1 MAFTSGSPSAG
12 QLEIG
17 VALVLQDRF
26 SNQAREASSVIRG
39 LHRDAKNAVQA
50 NLTAV
55 QSYANIASGVASSI
69 VSTLTTTIE
78 TGADFIDMMTSVGAI
93 SGATEN
99 QMSGLSETAQT
110 LGLRTMFMSRDIAS
124 GMKYLAMAGND
135 ANQIQQMISGAAMM
149 ANATGMELGGKGGTA
164 DLLTNIMRTF
174 KLEGQNAANVVGDQL
189 TKAAMSSNVSMADLA
204 ESIKYSAASMVTLRQ
219 QLPQVAAMIGTLG
232 NAGIQ
237 GSMAGT
243 SIRNMADYLTQSL
256 TNPNFK
262 GAKAL
267 ARLGLSKQDFV
278 DANGDLQDFAIILGK
293 IEEATQGLSTIDQN
307 AVFKSIF
314 GVRGMR
320 AAVAIMRDTEGYF
333 DLLNKI
339 QNNSARFAEEVVGKR
354 METLAGKID
363 IIQSAAENLM
373 TTFSEA
379 LGKNPIIMGFLD
391 MLGWA
396 ISQLRDLMATPFG
409 PWIAGFAAI
418 AAVGLKIGSI
428 WMGLRARWLLLNG
441 DSQVSFKTM
450 IRLMMGGW
458 SQATMSAQG
467 YLNMERAIIAQR
479 KAGIG
484 ASATIIAGM
493 AGLPGYFYNG
503 NIPAKMGANGRYY
516 AQTGRG
522 ASGWTPVP
530 AAMVTT
536 TNAGQMTRGLM
547 GTAAGAAA
555 GAASR
560 GALASVGR
568 GILGFGSRLL
578 GLFGGPLG
586 TAAGAAAG
594 AASRGALASVGRGI
608 LGFGSRLLGLF
619 GGPLGLAI
627 TGISIFGPMIYSA
640 IKGNKSAQD
649 ENTRAT
655 NDLASAIKA
664 SREGYKQKDNLQML
678 TIQEIR
684 WLVQMLGVYTDK
696 LNNRENRGTHLTINM
711 DGKKF
716 LEEYL
721 GERDS
726 EINVAA
732 GVN

>member
-17 VALVLQDRF
+17 IALVLQDRF

-55 QSYANIASGVASSI
+55 QSYANMASGVANSI
-69 VSTLTTTIE
+69 VSTLTTAIE
-78 TGADFIDMMTSVGAI
+78 TGADFIDVMTTVGAI

-110 LGLRTMFMSRDIAS
+110 LGLRTMFTSMDISS

-135 ANQIQQMISGAAMM
+135 ANQIQEMISGAAMM
-149 ANATGMELGGKGGTA
+149 ANATGMELGGKGGAA

-174 KLEGQNAANVVGDQL
+174 KLEGQQAADIVGDQL
-189 TKAAMSSNVSMADLA
+189 TKAALSSNVLMTDLA
-204 ESIKYSAASMVTLRQ
+204 ESIKYSAASMVTLNQ
-219 QLPQVAAMIGTLG
+219 QLPQVAAMIGVLG

-243 SIRNMADYLTQSL
+243 SIRNMADYLTQSI

-267 ARLGLSKQDFV
+267 AKLGLGKQDFV
-278 DANGDLQDFAIILGK
+278 DANGDLQDFAVILEK
-293 IEEATQGLSTIDQN
+293 IGTAAQGLSTVDQN

-339 QNNSARFAEEVVGKR
+339 QNNSAGFAEEVVRKR
-354 METLAGKID
+354 METFAGKID
-363 IIQSAAENLM
+363 IVQSAIVNLM

-379 LGKNPIIMGFLD
+379 LDKNPIIMGFLD
-391 MLGWA
+391 MVGGA

-409 PWIAGFAAI
+409 PWIAGFVAI

-441 DSQVSFKTM
+441 DSQVSFRTM
-450 IRLMMGGW
+450 IRLMIGGW
-458 SQATMSAQG
+458 NQATISAQG
-467 YLNMERAIIAQR
+467 YLNMERAIRAQR
-479 KAGIG
+479 EAGIK
-484 ASATIIAGM
+484 ASAATVAAIGGM
-493 AGLPGYFYNG
+493 PAYYYNG
-503 NIPAKMGANGRYY
+503 NTPAKMGANGRYY
-516 AQTGRG
+516 ANTGRG

-536 TNAGQMTRGLM
+536 TNASKMTRSLM
-547 GTAAGAAA
+547 GGAGAAA

-568 GILGFGSRLL
+568 GLLGFGSRIL
-578 GLFGGPLG
+578 GLF
-586 TAAGAAAG
+586 
-594 AASRGALASVGRGI
+594 R
-608 LGFGSRLLGLF
+608 
-619 GGPLGLAI
+619 GPLGLAI
-627 TGISIFGPMIYSA
+627 IGISIFGPMIYSA

-664 SREGYKQKDNLQML
+664 RREGYKQKDNLQML
-678 TIQEIR
+678 TIQEMR
-684 WLVQMLGVYTDK
+684 WLVQTLGLYVER
-696 LNNRENRGTHLTINM
+696 LNQRDNKGTHLTINM

-721 GERDS
+721 GDRDA

>member
-17 VALVLQDRF
+17 IALVLQDRF

-55 QSYANIASGVASSI
+55 QSYANMASGVANSI

-78 TGADFIDMMTSVGAI
+78 TGADFIDMMTTVGAI

-135 ANQIQQMISGAAMM
+135 VNQIQEMISGAAMM
-149 ANATGMELGGKGGTA
+149 ANATGMELGGKGGAA

-174 KLEGQNAANVVGDQL
+174 KFEGQQAADIIGDQL
-189 TKAAMSSNVSMADLA
+189 TKAVMSSNVSMSDLA
-204 ESIKYSAASMVTLRQ
+204 ESIKYSAASMVTMKQ

-243 SIRNMADYLTQSL
+243 SIRNMADYLTQSI

-267 ARLGLSKQDFV
+267 AKLGLGKQDFV
-278 DANGDLQDFAIILGK
+278 DANGDLQDFAVILEK
-293 IEEATQGLSTIDQN
+293 IGTATQGLSTVDQN

-339 QNNSARFAEEVVGKR
+339 QNNSAGFAEWVVGKR
-354 METLAGKID
+354 MKTFAGKID
-363 IIQSAAENLM
+363 IVQSAAENLM
-373 TTFSEA
+373 TTFSNA

-391 MLGWA
+391 MVGWA

-441 DSQVSFKTM
+441 DSQVSFRTM
-450 IRLMMGGW
+450 VRLMIGGW
-458 SQATMSAQG
+458 NQATMSAQG
-467 YLNMERAIIAQR
+467 YLNMERAIMAQR
-479 KAGIG
+479 EAGIG
-484 ASATIIAGM
+484 ASAATVAAMGGM
-493 AGLPGYFYNG
+493 PAYYYNG
-503 NIPAKMGANGRYY
+503 NTPAKMGANGRYY
-516 AQTGRG
+516 ANTGRG

-536 TNAGQMTRGLM
+536 TDASKMTRSLM
-547 GTAAGAAA
+547 GGAGAAA
-555 GAASR
+555 GVASR

-568 GILGFGSRLL
+568 GLL
-578 GLFGGPLG
+578 GL
-586 TAAGAAAG
+586 
-594 AASRGALASVGRGI
+594 
-608 LGFGSRLLGLF
+608 GSIIKGLF

-627 TGISIFGPMIYSA
+627 MGISIFGPMIYSA

-678 TIQEIR
+678 TIQEMR
-684 WLVQMLGVYTDK
+684 WLVQTLGLYAER
-696 LNNRENRGTHLTINM
+696 LNQRDNKGTHLTINM

-721 GERDS
+721 GDRDA

>member
-1 MAFTSGSPSAG
+1 M
-12 QLEIG
+12 
-17 VALVLQDRF
+17 
-26 SNQAREASSVIRG
+26 
-39 LHRDAKNAVQA
+39 
-50 NLTAV
+50 
-55 QSYANIASGVASSI
+55 ASGVANSI
-69 VSTLTTTIE
+69 VSTLTTTIQ

-174 KLEGQNAANVVGDQL
+174 KLEGQQAANIVGDQL
-189 TKAAMSSNVSMADLA
+189 TKATMSSNVSMADLA
-204 ESIKYSAASMVTLRQ
+204 ESIKYSAASMVTLKQ

-267 ARLGLSKQDFV
+267 AKLGLGKQDFV
-278 DANGDLQDFAIILGK
+278 DANGDLQDFAVILEK
-293 IEEATQGLSTIDQN
+293 IGEATQGLSTIDQN

-339 QNNSARFAEEVVGKR
+339 QNNSAGFAEEVVGKR

-363 IIQSAAENLM
+363 IVQSAAENLM

-391 MLGWA
+391 MVGWA

-418 AAVGLKIGSI
+418 AAVGLKVGSI

-484 ASATIIAGM
+484 ASAATVAGM

-530 AAMVTT
+530 AAMVTAT
-536 TNAGQMTRGLM
+536 DPGKMTRNLM
-547 GTAAGAAA
+547 NTTAAGAAA
-555 GAASR
+555 NAASR

-568 GILGFGSRLL
+568 GILGFGSKLL
-578 GLFGGPLG
+578 GF
-586 TAAGAAAG
+586 
-594 AASRGALASVGRGI
+594 
-608 LGFGSRLLGLF
+608 F

-627 TGISIFGPMIYSA
+627 TGISIVGPMIYNALKS
-640 IKGNKSAQD
+640 NKSSQD

-664 SREGYKQKDNLQML
+664 SREGYKQRDNLQMM
-678 TIQEIR
+678 TVQELR
-684 WLVQMLGVYTDK
+684 WLVQTLGLYTDK
-696 LNNRENRGTHLTINM
+696 ISKLESKPVHVVINN
-711 DGKKF
+711 DGKKAF
-716 LEEYL
+716 EEYI
-721 GERDS
+721 GDRDA
-726 EINVAA
+726 EMNVAA

>member
-1 MAFTSGSPSAG
+1 MAFTSGSPSEG

-17 VALVLQDRF
+17 IALVLQDKF

-39 LHRDAKNAVQA
+39 LHRDAKNAIQA

-55 QSYANIASGVASSI
+55 QSYANMASGVANSI

-78 TGADFIDMMTSVGAI
+78 TGADFIDMMTTVGAI

-99 QMSGLSETAQT
+99 QLSGLSETAQT

-135 ANQIQQMISGAAMM
+135 ANQIQEMISGAAMM
-149 ANATGMELGGKGGTA
+149 ANATGMELGGKGGAA

-174 KLEGQNAANVVGDQL
+174 KLEGQQAAGIVGDQL
-189 TKAAMSSNVSMADLA
+189 TKAALSSNVLMTDLA
-204 ESIKYSAASMVTLRQ
+204 EAIKYSAASMVTLKQ

-243 SIRNMADYLTQSL
+243 SIRNMADYLTQSI

-267 ARLGLSKQDFV
+267 AKLGLGKQDFV
-278 DANGDLQDFAIILGK
+278 DANGDLQDFAAILEK
-293 IEEATQGLSTIDQN
+293 IGTATQGLSTVDQN

-339 QNNSARFAEEVVGKR
+339 QNNSAGFAEEVVRKR
-354 METLAGKID
+354 MNTFAGKID
-363 IIQSAAENLM
+363 IVRSAVENLM
-373 TTFSEA
+373 TTFSKA
-379 LGKNPIIMGFLD
+379 LDKNPIIMGFLD
-391 MLGWA
+391 MVGWA

-409 PWIAGFAAI
+409 PWIAGFATI
-418 AAVGLKIGSI
+418 ASVGLKIGSI

-441 DSQVSFKTM
+441 DSQVSFRTM
-450 IRLMMGGW
+450 VRLMIGGW
-458 SQATMSAQG
+458 NQATISAQG
-467 YLNMERAIIAQR
+467 YLNMERAILAQR
-479 KAGIG
+479 EAGIR
-484 ASATIIAGM
+484 ASAATVAAIGGM
-493 AGLPGYFYNG
+493 PVYYYNG
-503 NIPAKMGANGRYY
+503 NTPAKMGANGRYY
-516 AQTGRG
+516 ANTGRG

-536 TNAGQMTRGLM
+536 TNASKMTRSLM
-547 GTAAGAAA
+547 GGAGAAA

-568 GILGFGSRLL
+568 GLLGFGSRIVGLL
-578 GLFGGPLG
+578 
-586 TAAGAAAG
+586 
-594 AASRGALASVGRGI
+594 S
-608 LGFGSRLLGLF
+608 
-619 GGPLGLAI
+619 GPLGLAI

-678 TIQEIR
+678 TIQEMR
-684 WLVQMLGVYTDK
+684 WLVQTLGLYAER
-696 LNNRENRGTHLTINM
+696 LNQRDNKGTHLTINM

-721 GERDS
+721 GDRDA

>member
-55 QSYANIASGVASSI
+55 QSYANMASGVANSI

-78 TGADFIDMMTSVGAI
+78 TGADFIDMMTTVGAI

-135 ANQIQQMISGAAMM
+135 ANQIQEMISGAAMM

-174 KLEGQNAANVVGDQL
+174 KLEGQQAADIVGDQL
-189 TKAAMSSNVSMADLA
+189 TKAAMSSNVLMTDLA
-204 ESIKYSAASMVTLRQ
+204 ESIKYSAASMVTLKQ

-243 SIRNMADYLTQSL
+243 SIRNMADYLTQSI

-267 ARLGLSKQDFV
+267 AKLGLGKQDFV
-278 DANGDLQDFAIILGK
+278 DANGDLQDFAVILEK
-293 IEEATQGLSTIDQN
+293 IGTATQGLSTVDQN
-307 AVFKSIF
+307 AVFRSIF

-333 DLLNKI
+333 DLLNEI
-339 QNNSARFAEEVVGKR
+339 QNNSAGFAEEVVRKR
-354 METLAGKID
+354 METFAGKID
-363 IIQSAAENLM
+363 IVQSVAENLM
-373 TTFSEA
+373 TTFSKA
-379 LGKNPIIMGFLD
+379 LDKNSIIMGFLD
-391 MLGWA
+391 MVGWA
-396 ISQLRDLMATPFG
+396 IYQLRNLMATPFG

-441 DSQVSFKTM
+441 DSQVSFRTM
-450 IRLMMGGW
+450 VRLMIGGW
-458 SQATMSAQG
+458 NKATISAQG
-467 YLNMERAIIAQR
+467 YLNMERAIMAQR
-479 KAGIG
+479 EAGIR
-484 ASATIIAGM
+484 ASAATVAAMGGM
-493 AGLPGYFYNG
+493 PAYYYNG
-503 NIPAKMGANGRYY
+503 NTSAKMGANGRYY
-516 AQTGRG
+516 ANTGRG

-536 TNAGQMTRGLM
+536 TNAGKMTRSLM
-547 GTAAGAAA
+547 GGAGAAA

-568 GILGFGSRLL
+568 GLLGFGSRIV
-578 GLFGGPLG
+578 GLFGGPLK
-586 TAAGAAAG
+586 
-594 AASRGALASVGRGI
+594 
-608 LGFGSRLLGLF
+608 
-619 GGPLGLAI
+619 LAI
-627 TGISIFGPMIYSA
+627 IGISIFGPMIYSA

-678 TIQEIR
+678 TIQEMR
-684 WLVQMLGVYTDK
+684 WLVQTLGLYAER
-696 LNNRENRGTHLTINM
+696 LNQRDNKGTHLTINM

-721 GERDS
+721 GDRDA

>member
-17 VALVLQDRF
+17 IALVLQDRF

-55 QSYANIASGVASSI
+55 QSYANMASGVANSI

-78 TGADFIDMMTSVGAI
+78 VGADFIDMMTTVGAI

-135 ANQIQQMISGAAMM
+135 ANQIQEMISGAAMM
-149 ANATGMELGGKGGTA
+149 ANATGMELGGKGGAA
-164 DLLTNIMRTF
+164 DLLTNIMRTL
-174 KLEGQNAANVVGDQL
+174 KLEGQQAADIIGDQL
-189 TKAAMSSNVSMADLA
+189 TKAVMSSNVSMSDLA
-204 ESIKYSAASMVTLRQ
+204 ESIKYSAASMVTLKQ
-219 QLPQVAAMIGTLG
+219 QLPQLAAMIGTLG

-243 SIRNMADYLTQSL
+243 SIRNMADYLTQSI

-267 ARLGLSKQDFV
+267 AKLGLGKQDFV
-278 DANGDLQDFAIILGK
+278 DANGDLQDFAVILEK
-293 IEEATQGLSTIDQN
+293 IGTATQGLSTVDQN

-339 QNNSARFAEEVVGKR
+339 QNNSAGFAEEVVRRR

-363 IIQSAAENLM
+363 IVQSAVENLM
-373 TTFSEA
+373 TTFSKA
-379 LGKNPIIMGFLD
+379 LDKNPIIMGFLD
-391 MLGWA
+391 MVGWA
-396 ISQLRDLMATPFG
+396 ISQLRDLMVTPFG

-441 DSQVSFKTM
+441 DSQVSFRTM
-450 IRLMMGGW
+450 VRLMIGGW
-458 SQATMSAQG
+458 NQATISAQG
-467 YLNMERAIIAQR
+467 YLNMERAIMAQR
-479 KAGIG
+479 EAGIR
-484 ASATIIAGM
+484 ASAATVATMGGM
-493 AGLPGYFYNG
+493 PAYYYNG
-503 NIPAKMGANGRYY
+503 NIPAKMGDNGRYY
-516 AQTGRG
+516 ANTGRG

-536 TNAGQMTRGLM
+536 TNASKMTRSLM
-547 GTAAGAAA
+547 GGAGAAA

-560 GALASVGR
+560 GALASIGR
-568 GILGFGSRLL
+568 GLL
-578 GLFGGPLG
+578 GL
-586 TAAGAAAG
+586 
-594 AASRGALASVGRGI
+594 
-608 LGFGSRLLGLF
+608 GSRIKGLF

-678 TIQEIR
+678 TIQEMR
-684 WLVQMLGVYTDK
+684 WLVQTLGLYAER
-696 LNNRENRGTHLTINM
+696 LNQRDNKGTHLTINM

-721 GERDS
+721 GDRDA

>member
-1 MAFTSGSPSAG
+1 MM
-12 QLEIG
+12 
-17 VALVLQDRF
+17 
-26 SNQAREASSVIRG
+26 
-39 LHRDAKNAVQA
+39 
-50 NLTAV
+50 
-55 QSYANIASGVASSI
+55 
-69 VSTLTTTIE
+69 TTI
-78 TGADFIDMMTSVGAI
+78 GAI

-135 ANQIQQMISGAAMM
+135 ANQIQEMISGAAMI

-189 TKAAMSSNVSMADLA
+189 TKAAMSSNVSMVDLA

-339 QNNSARFAEEVVGKR
+339 QNNSAGFAEEVVGKR
-354 METLAGKID
+354 METIAGKID

-391 MLGWA
+391 MLGLA

-428 WMGLRARWLLLNG
+428 WMKLRARWLLLNG
-441 DSQVSFKTM
+441 DSQVSFRTM
-450 IRLMMGGW
+450 VRLMIGGW
-458 SQATMSAQG
+458 NQATISAQG
-467 YLNMERAIIAQR
+467 YLNMERAIMAQR
-479 KAGIG
+479 EAGIK
-484 ASATIIAGM
+484 ASAATVAAMGGM
-493 AGLPGYFYNG
+493 PAYYYNG
-503 NIPAKMGANGRYY
+503 NTPAKMGANGRYY
-516 AQTGRG
+516 ANTGRG

-536 TNAGQMTRGLM
+536 TNASKMTRSLM
-547 GTAAGAAA
+547 GGAGAAA

-568 GILGFGSRLL
+568 GLL
-578 GLFGGPLG
+578 GL
-586 TAAGAAAG
+586 
-594 AASRGALASVGRGI
+594 
-608 LGFGSRLLGLF
+608 GSRIVGLF
-619 GGPLGLAI
+619 MGPLGLAI

-678 TIQEIR
+678 TIQEMR
-684 WLVQMLGVYTDK
+684 WLVQTLGLYAER
-696 LNNRENRGTHLTINM
+696 LNQRDNKGTHLTINM

-721 GERDS
+721 GDRDA

>member
-55 QSYANIASGVASSI
+55 QAYANMASGVANSI

-78 TGADFIDMMTSVGAI
+78 TGADFIDMMTTVGAI

-124 GMKYLAMAGND
+124 GMRYLAMAGND
-135 ANQIQQMISGAAMM
+135 ANQIQEMISGAAMM
-149 ANATGMELGGKGGTA
+149 ANATGMELRDKGGTA

-174 KLEGQNAANVVGDQL
+174 KLEGQQAASIVGDQL
-189 TKAAMSSNVSMADLA
+189 TKAAMSSNVSMTDLA
-204 ESIKYSAASMVTLRQ
+204 ESIKYSAASMVTLKQ

-243 SIRNMADYLTQSL
+243 SIRNMADYLTQSI

-267 ARLGLSKQDFV
+267 AKLGLGKQDFV
-278 DANGDLQDFAIILGK
+278 DANGDLQDFAVILEK
-293 IEEATQGLSTIDQN
+293 IGTATQGLSTVDQN
-307 AVFKSIF
+307 AVLKSIF

-339 QNNSARFAEEVVGKR
+339 QNNSAGFAEEVVRKR

-363 IIQSAAENLM
+363 IVRSAAENLM

-391 MLGWA
+391 MVGWA

-428 WMGLRARWLLLNG
+428 WMGLRVRWLLLNG
-441 DSQVSFKTM
+441 DSQVSFRTM
-450 IRLMMGGW
+450 VRLMIGGW
-458 SQATMSAQG
+458 NQATISAQG
-467 YLNMERAIIAQR
+467 YLNMERAIMAQR
-479 KAGIG
+479 EAGIK
-484 ASATIIAGM
+484 ASAATVAAMGGM
-493 AGLPGYFYNG
+493 PAYYYNG
-503 NIPAKMGANGRYY
+503 NTPAKMGANGRYY
-516 AQTGRG
+516 ANTGRG
-522 ASGWTPVP
+522 AFGWTPVP

-536 TNAGQMTRGLM
+536 TNVSKMTRSLM
-547 GTAAGAAA
+547 GGAGAAA

-568 GILGFGSRLL
+568 GLLGFGSRI
-578 GLFGGPLG
+578 
-586 TAAGAAAG
+586 
-594 AASRGALASVGRGI
+594 V
-608 LGFGSRLLGLF
+608 GLF

-678 TIQEIR
+678 TIQEMR
-684 WLVQMLGVYTDK
+684 WLVQTLGLYAER
-696 LNNRENRGTHLTINM
+696 LNQRDNKGTHLTINM

-721 GERDS
+721 GDRDA

>member
-17 VALVLQDRF
+17 IALVLQDRF

-55 QSYANIASGVASSI
+55 QSYANMASGVANSI

-78 TGADFIDMMTSVGAI
+78 TGADFIDMMTTVGAI

-135 ANQIQQMISGAAMM
+135 ADQIQEMISGAAMM
-149 ANATGMELGGKGGTA
+149 ANATGMELGGKGGAA

-174 KLEGQNAANVVGDQL
+174 KLEGQQAAGIVGDQL
-189 TKAAMSSNVSMADLA
+189 TKAALSSNLSMTDLA
-204 ESIKYSAASMVTLRQ
+204 ESIKYSAASMVTLKQ

-243 SIRNMADYLTQSL
+243 SIRNMADYLTQSI

-267 ARLGLSKQDFV
+267 AKLGLGKQDFV
-278 DANGDLQDFAIILGK
+278 DANGDLQDFAVILEK
-293 IEEATQGLSTIDQN
+293 IGTAAQGLSTVDQN

-339 QNNSARFAEEVVGKR
+339 QNNSAGFAEEIVRKR
-354 METLAGKID
+354 METLAGKIE
-363 IIQSAAENLM
+363 IVQSAAENLM
-373 TTFSEA
+373 TTFSKA
-379 LGKNPIIMGFLD
+379 LDKNPIIMGFLD
-391 MLGWA
+391 MVGWA

-441 DSQVSFKTM
+441 DSQVSFRTM
-450 IRLMMGGW
+450 VRLMIGGW
-458 SQATMSAQG
+458 NQATLSAQS
-467 YLNMERAIIAQR
+467 YLNMERAILAQR
-479 KAGIG
+479 EAGIG
-484 ASATIIAGM
+484 ASAATVAAMGGM
-493 AGLPGYFYNG
+493 PAYYYNG
-503 NIPAKMGANGRYY
+503 NTPAKMGANGRYY
-516 AQTGRG
+516 ANTGRG

-536 TNAGQMTRGLM
+536 TDASKMTRSLM
-547 GTAAGAAA
+547 GGAGAAA

-568 GILGFGSRLL
+568 GLLGFGSRI
-578 GLFGGPLG
+578 
-586 TAAGAAAG
+586 
-594 AASRGALASVGRGI
+594 V
-608 LGFGSRLLGLF
+608 GLF

-678 TIQEIR
+678 TIQEMR
-684 WLVQMLGVYTDK
+684 WLVQTLGLYAER
-696 LNNRENRGTHLTINM
+696 LNQRDNKGTHLTINM

-721 GERDS
+721 GDRDA

>member
-39 LHRDAKNAVQA
+39 LHRDAKNAIQA

-55 QSYANIASGVASSI
+55 QSYANMASGLANSI

-78 TGADFIDMMTSVGAI
+78 TGADFIDMMTTVGSI

-110 LGLRTMFMSRDIAS
+110 LGLRTMFTSMDIAS

-135 ANQIQQMISGAAMM
+135 ANQIQEMISSAAMM
-149 ANATGMELGGKGGTA
+149 ANATGLALGGKGGTA
-164 DLLTNIMRTF
+164 DLLTNVMRLF
-174 KLEGQNAANVVGDQL
+174 KLEGQQAASIVGDQL
-189 TKAAMSSNVSMADLA
+189 TKATMSSNISMTDLA
-204 ESIKYSAASMVTLRQ
+204 ESIKYSAASMVILKQ

-243 SIRNMADYLTQSL
+243 SIRNMADYLTQSI

-267 ARLGLSKQDFV
+267 AKLGLGKQDFV
-278 DANGDLQDFAIILGK
+278 DANGDLQDFAVILEK
-293 IEEATQGLSTIDQN
+293 IGTATQGLSTVDQN

-339 QNNSARFAEEVVGKR
+339 QNNSAGFAEAVVGKR
-354 METLAGKID
+354 MNTFAGKID
-363 IIQSAAENLM
+363 IVRSAAQNLM

-379 LGKNPIIMGFLD
+379 LDKNSIIMGFLD
-391 MLGWA
+391 MVGWA

-441 DSQVSFKTM
+441 DSQVSFRTM
-450 IRLMMGGW
+450 VRLMIGGW
-458 SQATMSAQG
+458 NQATISAQG
-467 YLNMERAIIAQR
+467 YLNMERAILAQR
-479 KAGIG
+479 EAGIG
-484 ASATIIAGM
+484 ASAATVAAIGGM
-493 AGLPGYFYNG
+493 PVYYYNG
-503 NIPAKMGANGRYY
+503 NTPAKMGANGRYY
-516 AQTGRG
+516 ANTGRG

-536 TNAGQMTRGLM
+536 TDASKMTRSLM
-547 GTAAGAAA
+547 GGAGAAA

-568 GILGFGSRLL
+568 GLL
-578 GLFGGPLG
+578 GL
-586 TAAGAAAG
+586 
-594 AASRGALASVGRGI
+594 
-608 LGFGSRLLGLF
+608 GSRIVGLLR
-619 GGPLGLAI
+619 GPLGLAI

-655 NDLASAIKA
+655 NDLASSIKA
-664 SREGYKQKDNLQML
+664 IREGYKQKDNLQML
-678 TIQEIR
+678 TIQEMR
-684 WLVQMLGVYTDK
+684 WLVQTLGLYAER
-696 LNNRENRGTHLTINM
+696 LNQRDNKGTHLTINM

-721 GERDS
+721 GDRDA

>member
-17 VALVLQDRF
+17 IALVLQDRF

-55 QSYANIASGVASSI
+55 QSYANMASGVANSI
-69 VSTLTTTIE
+69 VSTLTTTVE
-78 TGADFIDMMTSVGAI
+78 TGADFIDMMTTVGAI

-135 ANQIQQMISGAAMM
+135 ANQIQEMISGAAMM
-149 ANATGMELGGKGGTA
+149 ANATGMELGGKGGAA

-174 KLEGQNAANVVGDQL
+174 NLEGQQAVNIVGDQL
-189 TKAAMSSNVSMADLA
+189 TKAALSSNVSMDDLA
-204 ESIKYSAASMVTLRQ
+204 ESIKYSAASMVTLKQ

-243 SIRNMADYLTQSL
+243 SIRNMADYLTQSI

-267 ARLGLSKQDFV
+267 AKLGLGKQDFV
-278 DANGDLQDFAIILGK
+278 DANGDLQDFAVILEK
-293 IEEATQGLSTIDQN
+293 IGTATQDLSTVDQN

-333 DLLNKI
+333 DLLNQI
-339 QNNSARFAEEVVGKR
+339 QNNSAGFAEEVVRRR
-354 METLAGKID
+354 METFAGKMEIV
-363 IIQSAAENLM
+363 QSAAENLM
-373 TTFSEA
+373 TTFSKA
-379 LGKNPIIMGFLD
+379 LDENPIIMGFLD
-391 MLGWA
+391 MVGWA

-418 AAVGLKIGSI
+418 ASVGLKIGSI

-441 DSQVSFKTM
+441 DSQVSFRTM
-450 IRLMMGGW
+450 VRLMIGGW
-458 SQATMSAQG
+458 NQATISAQG
-467 YLNMERAIIAQR
+467 YLNMERAIMAQR
-479 KAGIG
+479 EAGIR
-484 ASATIIAGM
+484 ASAATVAAMGGM
-493 AGLPGYFYNG
+493 PVYYYNG
-503 NIPAKMGANGRYY
+503 NTPAKMGANGRYY
-516 AQTGRG
+516 ANTGRG

-536 TNAGQMTRGLM
+536 TNASKMTRSLM
-547 GTAAGAAA
+547 GGAGAAA

-568 GILGFGSRLL
+568 GLLGFGSRIVGLL
-578 GLFGGPLG
+578 
-586 TAAGAAAG
+586 
-594 AASRGALASVGRGI
+594 V
-608 LGFGSRLLGLF
+608 
-619 GGPLGLAI
+619 GPLGLAI

-664 SREGYKQKDNLQML
+664 SQEGYKQKDNLQML
-678 TIQEIR
+678 TIQEMR
-684 WLVQMLGVYTDK
+684 WLVQTLGLYAER
-696 LNNRENRGTHLTINM
+696 LNQRDNKGTHLTINM

-721 GERDS
+721 GDRDA

>member
-17 VALVLQDRF
+17 IALVLQDRF

-39 LHRDAKNAVQA
+39 LHRDAKNAIQA

-55 QSYANIASGVASSI
+55 QSYANMASGVANSI

-78 TGADFIDMMTSVGAI
+78 TGADFIDMMTTVGAI

-135 ANQIQQMISGAAMM
+135 ANQIQEMISGAAMM
-149 ANATGMELGGKGGTA
+149 ANATGMELGGKGGAA

-174 KLEGQNAANVVGDQL
+174 KLEGQQAADIVGDQL
-189 TKAAMSSNVSMADLA
+189 TKAALSSNVLMTDLA
-204 ESIKYSAASMVTLRQ
+204 EAIKYSAASMVTLKQ
-219 QLPQVAAMIGTLG
+219 QLPQVAAMIGVLG

-243 SIRNMADYLTQSL
+243 SIRNMADYLTQSI

-267 ARLGLSKQDFV
+267 AKLGLGKQDFV
-278 DANGDLQDFAIILGK
+278 DANGDLQDFAVMLEK
-293 IEEATQGLSTIDQN
+293 IGTATQGLSTVDQN

-339 QNNSARFAEEVVGKR
+339 QNNSAGFAEEVVR
-354 METLAGKID
+354 RRRETFAGKIEMV
-363 IIQSAAENLM
+363 QSAIENLM
-373 TTFSEA
+373 TTFTEA
-379 LGKNPIIMGFLD
+379 LDKNPIIMGFLD
-391 MLGWA
+391 MVGGA

-409 PWIAGFAAI
+409 PWIAGFVTI

-441 DSQVSFKTM
+441 DSQVSFRTM
-450 IRLMMGGW
+450 IRLMIGGW
-458 SQATMSAQG
+458 NQATISAQG
-467 YLNMERAIIAQR
+467 YLNMEKAIRAQR
-479 KAGIG
+479 EAGIR
-484 ASATIIAGM
+484 ASAATVAAMGGM
-493 AGLPGYFYNG
+493 PAYYYNG

-516 AQTGRG
+516 ANTGRG

-536 TNAGQMTRGLM
+536 TDASKMTRSLM
-547 GTAAGAAA
+547 GGAGAAA

-568 GILGFGSRLL
+568 GLLRFGSR
-578 GLFGGPLG
+578 
-586 TAAGAAAG
+586 
-594 AASRGALASVGRGI
+594 I
-608 LGFGSRLLGLF
+608 LGLF

-627 TGISIFGPMIYSA
+627 TGISILGPMIYNA
-640 IKGNKSAQD
+640 IKGNKSAQE

-655 NDLASAIKA
+655 NDLALAIKA
-664 SREGYKQKDNLQML
+664 REGYKQKDNLQML
-678 TIQEIR
+678 TIQEMR
-684 WLVQMLGVYTDK
+684 WLVQTLGLYAER
-696 LNNRENRGTHLTINM
+696 LNQRDNKGTHLTINM

-721 GERDS
+721 GDRDA

>member
-17 VALVLQDRF
+17 IALVLQDRF

-55 QSYANIASGVASSI
+55 QSYANMASGVANSI

-78 TGADFIDMMTSVGAI
+78 TGADFIDMMTTVGAI

-99 QMSGLSETAQT
+99 QISGLSETAQT

-135 ANQIQQMISGAAMM
+135 ANQIQEMISGAAMM
-149 ANATGMELGGKGGTA
+149 ANATGMELGGKGGAA

-174 KLEGQNAANVVGDQL
+174 KLEGQQAADIIGDQL
-189 TKAAMSSNVSMADLA
+189 TKAVMSSNVSMLDLA
-204 ESIKYSAASMVTLRQ
+204 ESIKYSAASMVTLKQ

-243 SIRNMADYLTQSL
+243 SIRNMADYLTQSI

-267 ARLGLSKQDFV
+267 AKLGLGKQDFV
-278 DANGDLQDFAIILGK
+278 DANGDLQDFAVILEK
-293 IEEATQGLSTIDQN
+293 IDTATQGLSTVDQN
-307 AVFKSIF
+307 AVFRSIF

-339 QNNSARFAEEVVGKR
+339 QNNSAGFTEGVVGKR
-354 METLAGKID
+354 MKTLAGKID
-363 IIQSAAENLM
+363 IVRSAAENLM
-373 TTFSEA
+373 TTFSKA
-379 LGKNPIIMGFLD
+379 LDKNPIIMGFLD
-391 MLGWA
+391 MVSWA
-396 ISQLRDLMATPFG
+396 ISQLRDLMTTPFG

-441 DSQVSFKTM
+441 DSQVSFRTM
-450 IRLMMGGW
+450 VRLMIGGW
-458 SQATMSAQG
+458 NQATMSAQG
-467 YLNMERAIIAQR
+467 YLNMERAIMAQR
-479 KAGIG
+479 EAGIG
-484 ASATIIAGM
+484 ASAATVAAMGGM
-493 AGLPGYFYNG
+493 PAYYYNG
-503 NIPAKMGANGRYY
+503 NTPAKMGANGRYY
-516 AQTGRG
+516 ANTGRG

-536 TNAGQMTRGLM
+536 TNASRMTRSLM
-547 GTAAGAAA
+547 GGAGAAA

-568 GILGFGSRLL
+568 GLLVLGSR
-578 GLFGGPLG
+578 
-586 TAAGAAAG
+586 
-594 AASRGALASVGRGI
+594 I
-608 LGFGSRLLGLF
+608 KGLF

-627 TGISIFGPMIYSA
+627 IGISIFGPMIYSA

-678 TIQEIR
+678 TIQEMR
-684 WLVQMLGVYTDK
+684 WLVQTLGLYAER
-696 LNNRENRGTHLTINM
+696 LNQRDNKGTHLTINM

-721 GERDS
+721 GDRDA

>member
-17 VALVLQDRF
+17 IALVLQDRF

-55 QSYANIASGVASSI
+55 QSYANMASGVANSI

-78 TGADFIDMMTSVGAI
+78 TGADFIDMMTTVGVI

-110 LGLRTMFMSRDIAS
+110 LGLRTMFMSRDIAL

-135 ANQIQQMISGAAMM
+135 ANQIQEMISGAAMM
-149 ANATGMELGGKGGTA
+149 ANATGMELGGKGGAA

-174 KLEGQNAANVVGDQL
+174 KLEGQQAADIIGDQL
-189 TKAAMSSNVSMADLA
+189 TKAVMSSNVSMSDLA
-204 ESIKYSAASMVTLRQ
+204 ESIKYSAASMVTLKQ

-243 SIRNMADYLTQSL
+243 SIRNMADYLTQSI

-267 ARLGLSKQDFV
+267 AKLGLGKQDFV
-278 DANGDLQDFAIILGK
+278 DANGDLQDFAVILEK
-293 IEEATQGLSTIDQN
+293 IGTATQGLSTVDQN

-339 QNNSARFAEEVVGKR
+339 QNNSAGFAEEVVRKR
-354 METLAGKID
+354 METLAGKIE
-363 IIQSAAENLM
+363 IVQSAAENLM
-373 TTFSEA
+373 TTFSKA

-391 MLGWA
+391 MVGWA

-409 PWIAGFAAI
+409 PWIAGFTAI

-441 DSQVSFKTM
+441 DSQVSFRTM
-450 IRLMMGGW
+450 VRLMIGGW
-458 SQATMSAQG
+458 NQATISAQG

-479 KAGIG
+479 EAGIR
-484 ASATIIAGM
+484 ASAATVAAMGGM
-493 AGLPGYFYNG
+493 PAYYYNG
-503 NIPAKMGANGRYY
+503 NTPAKMGANGRYY
-516 AQTGRG
+516 ANTGRG

-536 TNAGQMTRGLM
+536 TDASKMTRSLM
-547 GTAAGAAA
+547 GGAGAAA

-568 GILGFGSRLL
+568 GLLRLGSR
-578 GLFGGPLG
+578 
-586 TAAGAAAG
+586 
-594 AASRGALASVGRGI
+594 I
-608 LGFGSRLLGLF
+608 KGLF

-664 SREGYKQKDNLQML
+664 SQEGYKQKDNLQML
-678 TIQEIR
+678 TIQEMR
-684 WLVQMLGVYTDK
+684 WLVQTLGLYAER
-696 LNNRENRGTHLTINM
+696 LNQRDNKGTHLTINM

-721 GERDS
+721 GDRDA

>member
-17 VALVLQDRF
+17 IALVLQDRF

-55 QSYANIASGVASSI
+55 QSYANMASGIANSI

-78 TGADFIDMMTSVGAI
+78 TGTDFIDMMTTVGAI

-135 ANQIQQMISGAAMM
+135 ANQIQEMISGAAMM

-164 DLLTNIMRTF
+164 DLLTNVMRTF
-174 KLEGQNAANVVGDQL
+174 NLEGSQAANIVGDQL
-189 TKAAMSSNVSMADLA
+189 TKAALSSNVSMLDLA
-204 ESIKYSAASMVTLRQ
+204 ESIKYSAASMVILKQ

-243 SIRNMADYLTQSL
+243 SIRNMADYLIQSI

-267 ARLGLSKQDFV
+267 AKLGLGKQDFV
-278 DANGDLQDFAIILGK
+278 DANGDLQDFAVILEK
-293 IEEATQGLSTIDQN
+293 IGTATQGLSTIDQN

-320 AAVAIMRDTEGYF
+320 AAVAIMRDTKGYF

-339 QNNSARFAEEVVGKR
+339 QNNSAGFAEVVVRKR
-354 METLAGKID
+354 LETFAGKIEMV
-363 IIQSAAENLM
+363 QSATENLM

-379 LGKNPIIMGFLD
+379 LDKNPIIMGFLD
-391 MLGWA
+391 MVGWA

-418 AAVGLKIGSI
+418 AAAGLKIGSI

-441 DSQVSFKTM
+441 DSQVSFRTM
-450 IRLMMGGW
+450 VRLMIGGW
-458 SQATMSAQG
+458 NQATISAQG
-467 YLNMERAIIAQR
+467 YLNMERAIMAQR
-479 KAGIG
+479 EAGIG
-484 ASATIIAGM
+484 ASAATVAAIGGM
-493 AGLPGYFYNG
+493 PAYYYNG
-503 NIPAKMGANGRYY
+503 NTPAKMGANGRYY
-516 AQTGRG
+516 ANTGKG

-536 TNAGQMTRGLM
+536 TNASKMTRSLM
-547 GTAAGAAA
+547 GGAGAAA

-568 GILGFGSRLL
+568 GLLGFGSRIVGLL
-578 GLFGGPLG
+578 
-586 TAAGAAAG
+586 
-594 AASRGALASVGRGI
+594 
-608 LGFGSRLLGLF
+608 

-664 SREGYKQKDNLQML
+664 GREGYKQKDNLQML
-678 TIQEIR
+678 TIQEMR
-684 WLVQMLGVYTDK
+684 WLVQTLGLYAER
-696 LNNRENRGTHLTINM
+696 LNQRGNNGTHLTINM

-721 GERDS
+721 GDRDA

>member
-17 VALVLQDRF
+17 IALVLQDRF

-39 LHRDAKNAVQA
+39 LHRDAKNAIQA

-55 QSYANIASGVASSI
+55 QSYANMASGIANSI

-78 TGADFIDMMTSVGAI
+78 TGADFIDMMTTVGAI

-135 ANQIQQMISGAAMM
+135 ANQIQEMISSAAMM

-174 KLEGQNAANVVGDQL
+174 NLEGSQAANIVGDQL
-189 TKAAMSSNVSMADLA
+189 TKAAMSSNVSMLDLA
-204 ESIKYSAASMVTLRQ
+204 ESIKYSAASMVTLKQ

-243 SIRNMADYLTQSL
+243 SIRNMADYLTQSI

-267 ARLGLSKQDFV
+267 AKLGLGKQDFV
-278 DANGDLQDFAIILGK
+278 DANGDLQDFAVILEK
-293 IEEATQGLSTIDQN
+293 IGTATQGLSTVDQN

-339 QNNSARFAEEVVGKR
+339 QNNSAGFAEEVVRKR

-363 IIQSAAENLM
+363 LVQSATENLM

-391 MLGWA
+391 MVGWA

-418 AAVGLKIGSI
+418 AAAGLKIGSI

-441 DSQVSFKTM
+441 DSQVSFRTM
-450 IRLMMGGW
+450 VRLMIGGW
-458 SQATMSAQG
+458 NQATISAQG
-467 YLNMERAIIAQR
+467 YLNMEKAILAQR
-479 KAGIG
+479 EAGIR
-484 ASATIIAGM
+484 ASAATVAAMGGM
-493 AGLPGYFYNG
+493 PAYYYNG
-503 NIPAKMGANGRYY
+503 NTPAKRGANGRYY
-516 AQTGRG
+516 ANTGRG

-536 TNAGQMTRGLM
+536 TNASKMTRSLM
-547 GTAAGAAA
+547 GGAGAAA

-560 GALASVGR
+560 GALASVGSGLLR
-568 GILGFGSRLL
+568 LGSR
-578 GLFGGPLG
+578 
-586 TAAGAAAG
+586 
-594 AASRGALASVGRGI
+594 I
-608 LGFGSRLLGLF
+608 IGLF

-664 SREGYKQKDNLQML
+664 SQEGYKQKDNLQML
-678 TIQEIR
+678 TIQEMR
-684 WLVQMLGVYTDK
+684 WLVQTLGLYAER
-696 LNNRENRGTHLTINM
+696 LNQRDNKGTHLTINM

-721 GERDS
+721 GDRDA

>member
-17 VALVLQDRF
+17 IALVLQDRF

-55 QSYANIASGVASSI
+55 QSYANMASGVANSI

-78 TGADFIDMMTSVGAI
+78 TGADFIDMMTTVGTI

-110 LGLRTMFMSRDIAS
+110 LGLRTMFMSMDIAS

-135 ANQIQQMISGAAMM
+135 ANQIQEMISGAAMM

-174 KLEGQNAANVVGDQL
+174 KLEGQQAAGIVGDQL
-189 TKAAMSSNVSMADLA
+189 TKAAMSSNVSMTDLA
-204 ESIKYSAASMVTLRQ
+204 ESIKYSAASMVTLKQ

-243 SIRNMADYLTQSL
+243 SIRNMADYLTQSI

-267 ARLGLSKQDFV
+267 AKLGLGKQDFV
-278 DANGDLQDFAIILGK
+278 DANGDLQDFAVILEK
-293 IEEATQGLSTIDQN
+293 IGTATQGLSTVDQN

-339 QNNSARFAEEVVGKR
+339 QNNSAGFAEEVVRKR

-363 IIQSAAENLM
+363 IVQSAAENLM
-373 TTFSEA
+373 TTFSKA

-391 MLGWA
+391 MVGWA

-441 DSQVSFKTM
+441 DSQVSFRTM
-450 IRLMMGGW
+450 VRLMIGGW
-458 SQATMSAQG
+458 NQATISAQG

-479 KAGIG
+479 EAGIR
-484 ASATIIAGM
+484 ASAATVAAMGGM
-493 AGLPGYFYNG
+493 PAYYYNG
-503 NIPAKMGANGRYY
+503 NTPAKMGANGRYY
-516 AQTGRG
+516 ANTGRG

-536 TNAGQMTRGLM
+536 TDASKMTRSLM
-547 GTAAGAAA
+547 GGAGAAA

-568 GILGFGSRLL
+568 GLLGFGSRI
-578 GLFGGPLG
+578 
-586 TAAGAAAG
+586 
-594 AASRGALASVGRGI
+594 V
-608 LGFGSRLLGLF
+608 GLF

-678 TIQEIR
+678 TIQEMR
-684 WLVQMLGVYTDK
+684 WLVQTLGLYAER
-696 LNNRENRGTHLTINM
+696 LNQRDNKSTHLTINM

-721 GERDS
+721 GDRDA

>member
-17 VALVLQDRF
+17 IALVLQDRF

-55 QSYANIASGVASSI
+55 QSYANMASGVANSI
-69 VSTLTTTIE
+69 MSTLTTTIE
-78 TGADFIDMMTSVGAI
+78 NGADFIDMMTTVGAI

-110 LGLRTMFMSRDIAS
+110 LGLRTMFTSMDIAS

-135 ANQIQQMISGAAMM
+135 ANQIQEMISGAAMM

-174 KLEGQNAANVVGDQL
+174 KLEGQQAAEIVGDQL
-189 TKAAMSSNVSMADLA
+189 TKAALSSNVSMIDLA
-204 ESIKYSAASMVTLRQ
+204 ESIKYSAASMVTLKQ

-243 SIRNMADYLTQSL
+243 SIRNMADYLTQSI

-267 ARLGLSKQDFV
+267 AKLGLGKQDFV
-278 DANGDLQDFAIILGK
+278 DANGDLQDFAVILEK
-293 IEEATQGLSTIDQN
+293 IGTATQGLSTVDQN
-307 AVFKSIF
+307 AIFKSIF

-339 QNNSARFAEEVVGKR
+339 QNNSAGFAEEVVRKR
-354 METLAGKID
+354 METFAGKID
-363 IIQSAAENLM
+363 IVQSAVKNLM

-379 LGKNPIIMGFLD
+379 LDKNPIIMGFLD
-391 MLGWA
+391 MVGWA

-441 DSQVSFKTM
+441 DSQVSFRTM
-450 IRLMMGGW
+450 VRLMIGGW
-458 SQATMSAQG
+458 NQATMSAQG
-467 YLNMERAIIAQR
+467 YLNMERAIMAQR
-479 KAGIG
+479 EAGIR
-484 ASATIIAGM
+484 ASAATVAAMGGM
-493 AGLPGYFYNG
+493 PVYYYNG

-516 AQTGRG
+516 ANTGRG

-536 TNAGQMTRGLM
+536 TDASKMTRSLM
-547 GTAAGAAA
+547 GGAGAAA

-568 GILGFGSRLL
+568 GLL
-578 GLFGGPLG
+578 GLGL
-586 TAAGAAAG
+586 
-594 AASRGALASVGRGI
+594 RLVGV
-608 LGFGSRLLGLF
+608 F
-619 GGPLGLAI
+619 GLAI

-664 SREGYKQKDNLQML
+664 SREAYKQKDNLQML
-678 TIQEIR
+678 TIQEMR
-684 WLVQMLGVYTDK
+684 WLVQTLGLYAER
-696 LNNRENRGTHLTINM
+696 LNQRDNKGTHLTINM

-721 GERDS
+721 GDRDA

>member
-17 VALVLQDRF
+17 IALVLQDRF

-50 NLTAV
+50 NLIAV
-55 QSYANIASGVASSI
+55 QSYANMASGVANSI

-78 TGADFIDMMTSVGAI
+78 TGADFIDMMTTVGAI

-99 QMSGLSETAQT
+99 QMSELSETAQT
-110 LGLRTMFMSRDIAS
+110 LGLRTMFKSRDIAS

-135 ANQIQQMISGAAMM
+135 ANQIQEMISGAAMM

-174 KLEGQNAANVVGDQL
+174 KLEGQQAADIVGDQL
-189 TKAAMSSNVSMADLA
+189 TKAALSSNLLMTDLA
-204 ESIKYSAASMVTLRQ
+204 ESIKYSAASMVTLKQ

-243 SIRNMADYLTQSL
+243 SIRNMADYLTQSI

-267 ARLGLSKQDFV
+267 AKLGLGKQDFV
-278 DANGDLQDFAIILGK
+278 DANGDLQDFAVILEK
-293 IEEATQGLSTIDQN
+293 IGTATQGLSTVDQN

-339 QNNSARFAEEVVGKR
+339 QNNSAGFAEEVVRRR
-354 METLAGKID
+354 METFAGKIEMVH
-363 IIQSAAENLM
+363 SAIENLM
-373 TTFSEA
+373 TTFSKA
-379 LGKNPIIMGFLD
+379 LDKNPIIMGFLD
-391 MLGWA
+391 MVGGA

-409 PWIAGFAAI
+409 PWIAGFVAI

-441 DSQVSFKTM
+441 DSQVSFRTM
-450 IRLMMGGW
+450 VRLMIGGW
-458 SQATMSAQG
+458 NQATISAQG
-467 YLNMERAIIAQR
+467 YLNMERAIMAQR
-479 KAGIG
+479 EAGIR
-484 ASATIIAGM
+484 ASAATVAAMGGM
-493 AGLPGYFYNG
+493 PVYYYNG
-503 NIPAKMGANGRYY
+503 NTPAKMGANGRYY
-516 AQTGRG
+516 ANTGRG

-536 TNAGQMTRGLM
+536 TDASKMTRSLM
-547 GTAAGAAA
+547 GGAGAAA

-568 GILGFGSRLL
+568 GLLRFGSRIVGLL
-578 GLFGGPLG
+578 
-586 TAAGAAAG
+586 
-594 AASRGALASVGRGI
+594 V
-608 LGFGSRLLGLF
+608 
-619 GGPLGLAI
+619 GPLGLAI

-649 ENTRAT
+649 ENTRVT

-664 SREGYKQKDNLQML
+664 SREGYKQKDNLQIL
-678 TIQEIR
+678 TIHEMR
-684 WLVQMLGVYTDK
+684 WLVQTLGIYVER
-696 LNNRENRGTHLTINM
+696 LNQRDNNGTHLTINM

-721 GERDS
+721 GDRDA
-726 EINVAA
+726 EIKVAA

>member
-17 VALVLQDRF
+17 IALVLQDRF

-55 QSYANIASGVASSI
+55 QAYTNMFGGIASNI
-69 VSTLTTTIE
+69 VSSLATTIT

-93 SGATEN
+93 SGATNE

-135 ANQIQQMISGAAMM
+135 ANQIQEMISGAAMM

-174 KLEGQNAANVVGDQL
+174 GLEGERAATLVGDQL
-189 TKAAMSSNVSMADLA
+189 TKAAMASNMSMTDLA

-219 QLPQVAAMIGTLG
+219 QLPQVAAMIGILG

-243 SIRNMADYLTQSL
+243 SIRNMADYLTQSI

-267 ARLGLSKQDFV
+267 ARLGLSKKDFV
-278 DANGDLQDFAIILGK
+278 DATGDLQDFGVILGK
-293 IEEATQGLSTIDQN
+293 INEATKNLSTVDQN
-307 AVFKSIF
+307 AVLKSIF

-333 DLLNKI
+333 DLLDKI
-339 QNNSARFAEEVVGKR
+339 QNQSAGFAEGVVAKR

-373 TTFSEA
+373 TTFAEA
-379 LGKNPIIMGFLD
+379 IQNNPIIMGFLD
-391 MLGWA
+391 MVGWA
-396 ISQLRDLMATPFG
+396 ISQVRDLVATPFG
-409 PWIAGFAAI
+409 PWIAGLASIGAGVLWITNKI
-418 AAVGLKIGSI
+418 AN
-428 WMGLRARWLLLNG
+428 WRARWLILNG
-441 DSQVSFKTM
+441 DTQVTFRSM
-450 IRLMMGGW
+450 VRLLIGGW
-458 SQATMSAQG
+458 SQATISAQA

-484 ASATIIAGM
+484 ASATMVAAE
-493 AGLPGYFYNG
+493 AGLPRYYYNG

-516 AQTGRG
+516 ANTGRG

-536 TNAGQMTRGLM
+536 TNAGRMTRTIM
-547 GTAAGAAA
+547 GTGAGAAA
-555 GAASR
+555 ANAASR
-560 GALASVGR
+560 GALVSVGR
-568 GILGFGSRLL
+568 GLLGFGSRI
-578 GLFGGPLG
+578 
-586 TAAGAAAG
+586 
-594 AASRGALASVGRGI
+594 V
-608 LGFGSRLLGLF
+608 GLF

-627 TGISIFGPMIYSA
+627 TGISIVGPMIYSA
-640 IKGNKSAQD
+640 IKSNQASNE

-655 NDLASAIKA
+655 NDLASAVRA
-664 SREGYKQKDNLQML
+664 SKEGYNLRKSNLQEL
-678 TIQEIR
+678 TVQEMR
-684 WLVQMLGVYTDK
+684 WLVQTLGLYTEK
-696 LNNRENRGTHLTINM
+696 LNQRENKGNTTIINI
-711 DGKKF
+711 DGKKVF
-716 LEEYL
+716 EEYL
-721 GERDS
+721 NERDS

>member
-39 LHRDAKNAVQA
+39 LHRDAKNAIQA

-55 QSYANIASGVASSI
+55 QSYANMASGVANSI
-69 VSTLTTTIE
+69 MSTLTTTIE
-78 TGADFIDMMTSVGAI
+78 SGADFIDMMTTVGAI

-110 LGLRTMFMSRDIAS
+110 LGLRTMFMSMDIAS

-135 ANQIQQMISGAAMM
+135 ANQIQEMISGAAMM

-174 KLEGQNAANVVGDQL
+174 KLEGQQAADIVGDQL
-189 TKAAMSSNVSMADLA
+189 TKAAMSSNVSMTDLA
-204 ESIKYSAASMVTLRQ
+204 ESIKYSAASMVTLKQ
-219 QLPQVAAMIGTLG
+219 QLPQVAAMIGVLG

-243 SIRNMADYLTQSL
+243 SIRNMADYLTQSI

-267 ARLGLSKQDFV
+267 AKLGLGKQDFV
-278 DANGDLQDFAIILGK
+278 DANGDLQDFAVILEK
-293 IEEATQGLSTIDQN
+293 IGTATQDLSTVDQN

-339 QNNSARFAEEVVGKR
+339 QNNSAGFAEEVVRKR
-354 METLAGKID
+354 METFAGKID
-363 IIQSAAENLM
+363 IAQSAIKNLM

-379 LGKNPIIMGFLD
+379 LDKNPIIMGFLD
-391 MLGWA
+391 MVGWA

-441 DSQVSFKTM
+441 DSQVSFRTM
-450 IRLMMGGW
+450 VRLMIGGW
-458 SQATMSAQG
+458 NQAAISAQG
-467 YLNMERAIIAQR
+467 YFNIERAILAQR
-479 KAGIG
+479 EAGIR
-484 ASATIIAGM
+484 ASAATVAAMGGM
-493 AGLPGYFYNG
+493 PAYYYKG
-503 NIPAKMGANGRYY
+503 NTPAKMGANGRYY
-516 AQTGRG
+516 ANTGRG

-536 TNAGQMTRGLM
+536 TDASKMTRSLM
-547 GTAAGAAA
+547 GGAGAASR

-560 GALASVGR
+560 GALASIGR
-568 GILGFGSRLL
+568 GLLRLGSR
-578 GLFGGPLG
+578 
-586 TAAGAAAG
+586 
-594 AASRGALASVGRGI
+594 I
-608 LGFGSRLLGLF
+608 L
-619 GGPLGLAI
+619 PLGLAI

-640 IKGNKSAQD
+640 IKDNKSAQD

-664 SREGYKQKDNLQML
+664 SREGYKQKENLQML
-678 TIQEIR
+678 TIQEMR
-684 WLVQMLGVYTDK
+684 WLVQTLGLYAER
-696 LNNRENRGTHLTINM
+696 LNQRDNKGTHLTINM

-721 GERDS
+721 GDRDA

>member
-39 LHRDAKNAVQA
+39 LHRDAKNAIQA

-55 QSYANIASGVASSI
+55 QSYANMASGVANSI

-78 TGADFIDMMTSVGAI
+78 TGADFIDMMTTVGAI
-93 SGATEN
+93 SGATKN
-99 QMSGLSETAQT
+99 QISGLSETAQT
-110 LGLRTMFMSRDIAS
+110 LGLRTMFMSMDIAS

-135 ANQIQQMISGAAMM
+135 VNQIQEMISGAAMM

-174 KLEGQNAANVVGDQL
+174 KLEGQQAADIVSDQL
-189 TKAAMSSNVSMADLA
+189 TKAAMSSNVSMTDLA
-204 ESIKYSAASMVTLRQ
+204 ESIKYSAASMVTLKQ
-219 QLPQVAAMIGTLG
+219 QLPQVAAMIGVLG

-243 SIRNMADYLTQSL
+243 SIRNMADYLTQSI

-267 ARLGLSKQDFV
+267 AKLGLGKQDFV
-278 DANGDLQDFAIILGK
+278 DANGDLQDFAVILEK
-293 IEEATQGLSTIDQN
+293 IGTATQGLSTVDQN

-339 QNNSARFAEEVVGKR
+339 QNNSAGFTEEVVGKR
-354 METLAGKID
+354 METIAGKID
-363 IIQSAAENLM
+363 IVQSAAENLM
-373 TTFSEA
+373 TTFSNA

-391 MLGWA
+391 MVGWA

-441 DSQVSFKTM
+441 DSQVSFRTM
-450 IRLMMGGW
+450 VRLMIGGW
-458 SQATMSAQG
+458 NQATISAQG
-467 YLNMERAIIAQR
+467 YLNMERAIMAQR
-479 KAGIG
+479 EAGIR
-484 ASATIIAGM
+484 ASAATVAAIGGM
-493 AGLPGYFYNG
+493 PVYYYNG
-503 NIPAKMGANGRYY
+503 NTPAKMGANGRYY
-516 AQTGRG
+516 ANTGRG

-536 TNAGQMTRGLM
+536 TDASKMTRSLM
-547 GTAAGAAA
+547 GGAGAAA

-568 GILGFGSRLL
+568 GLLGFGSRI
-578 GLFGGPLG
+578 
-586 TAAGAAAG
+586 
-594 AASRGALASVGRGI
+594 V
-608 LGFGSRLLGLF
+608 GLF

-678 TIQEIR
+678 TIQEMR
-684 WLVQMLGVYTDK
+684 WLVQTLGVYAER
-696 LNNRENRGTHLTINM
+696 LNQRDNKGTHLTINM

-721 GERDS
+721 GDRDA

>member
-55 QSYANIASGVASSI
+55 QSYANMASGVANSI

-78 TGADFIDMMTSVGAI
+78 TGADFIDMMTTVGAI

-110 LGLRTMFMSRDIAS
+110 LGLRTMFMSKDIAS

-135 ANQIQQMISGAAMM
+135 ANQIQEMISGAAMM
-149 ANATGMELGGKGGTA
+149 ANATSMELGGKGGTA
-164 DLLTNIMRTF
+164 DLLTNIMRIF
-174 KLEGQNAANVVGDQL
+174 KLEGPQAADIVGDQL
-189 TKAAMSSNVSMADLA
+189 TKAAMSSNVSMTDLA
-204 ESIKYSAASMVTLRQ
+204 ESIKYSAASMVTLKQ

-243 SIRNMADYLTQSL
+243 SIRNMADYLTQSI

-267 ARLGLSKQDFV
+267 AKLGLGKQDFV
-278 DANGDLQDFAIILGK
+278 DANGDLQDFAVILEK
-293 IEEATQGLSTIDQN
+293 IGTATQGLSTVDQN

-339 QNNSARFAEEVVGKR
+339 QNNSAGFAEEIVRKR
-354 METLAGKID
+354 METFAGKIELV
-363 IIQSAAENLM
+363 QSAAENLM
-373 TTFSEA
+373 TTFSKA
-379 LGKNPIIMGFLD
+379 LGENPIIMGFLD
-391 MLGWA
+391 MVGWA

-428 WMGLRARWLLLNG
+428 WMRLRARWLLLNG
-441 DSQVSFKTM
+441 DSQVSFRTM
-450 IRLMMGGW
+450 VRLMIGGW
-458 SQATMSAQG
+458 NQATISAQG
-467 YLNMERAIIAQR
+467 YLNMERAIMAQR
-479 KAGIG
+479 EAGIG
-484 ASATIIAGM
+484 ASAATVAAMGGM
-493 AGLPGYFYNG
+493 PAYYYNG
-503 NIPAKMGANGRYY
+503 NTPAKMGANGRYY
-516 AQTGRG
+516 ANTGRG

-536 TNAGQMTRGLM
+536 TDASKMTRSLM
-547 GTAAGAAA
+547 GGAGAAA

-568 GILGFGSRLL
+568 GLLGFGSRI
-578 GLFGGPLG
+578 
-586 TAAGAAAG
+586 
-594 AASRGALASVGRGI
+594 V
-608 LGFGSRLLGLF
+608 GLF

-664 SREGYKQKDNLQML
+664 SREGYKQKDNLQIL
-678 TIQEIR
+678 TIQEMR
-684 WLVQMLGVYTDK
+684 WLVQTLGLYAER
-696 LNNRENRGTHLTINM
+696 LNQRDNKGTHLTINM

-721 GERDS
+721 GDRDA

>member
-55 QSYANIASGVASSI
+55 QSYANMASGVANSI

-78 TGADFIDMMTSVGAI
+78 TGADFIDMMTTVGAI

-99 QMSGLSETAQT
+99 QMSGLSETAKT
-110 LGLRTMFMSRDIAS
+110 LGLRTMFMSMDIAS

-135 ANQIQQMISGAAMM
+135 ANQIQEMISGAAMM

-174 KLEGQNAANVVGDQL
+174 KLEGQQAADIVGDQL
-189 TKAAMSSNVSMADLA
+189 TKAALSSNVSMTDLA
-204 ESIKYSAASMVTLRQ
+204 ESIKYSAASMVTLKQ

-243 SIRNMADYLTQSL
+243 SIRNMADYLTQSI

-267 ARLGLSKQDFV
+267 AKLGLGKQDFV
-278 DANGDLQDFAIILGK
+278 DANGDLQDFAVILEK
-293 IEEATQGLSTIDQN
+293 IGTATQGLSTVDQN
-307 AVFKSIF
+307 AIFKSIF

-320 AAVAIMRDTEGYF
+320 AAVAIMRDTKGYF

-339 QNNSARFAEEVVGKR
+339 QNNSAGFAEEVVRKR

-363 IIQSAAENLM
+363 IVRSAAENLM

-391 MLGWA
+391 MVGWA

-441 DSQVSFKTM
+441 DSQVSFRTM
-450 IRLMMGGW
+450 VRLMIGGW
-458 SQATMSAQG
+458 NQATISAQG
-467 YLNMERAIIAQR
+467 
-479 KAGIG
+479 
-484 ASATIIAGM
+484 
-493 AGLPGYFYNG
+493 
-503 NIPAKMGANGRYY
+503 
-516 AQTGRG
+516 
-522 ASGWTPVP
+522 
-530 AAMVTT
+530 
-536 TNAGQMTRGLM
+536 
-547 GTAAGAAA
+547 
-555 GAASR
+555 
-560 GALASVGR
+560 
-568 GILGFGSRLL
+568 
-578 GLFGGPLG
+578 
-586 TAAGAAAG
+586 
-594 AASRGALASVGRGI
+594 
-608 LGFGSRLLGLF
+608 
-619 GGPLGLAI
+619 
-627 TGISIFGPMIYSA
+627 
-640 IKGNKSAQD
+640 
-649 ENTRAT
+649 
-655 NDLASAIKA
+655 
-664 SREGYKQKDNLQML
+664 
-678 TIQEIR
+678 
-684 WLVQMLGVYTDK
+684 
-696 LNNRENRGTHLTINM
+696 
-711 DGKKF
+711 
-716 LEEYL
+716 
-721 GERDS
+721 
-726 EINVAA
+726 
-732 GVN
+732 

>member
-17 VALVLQDRF
+17 IALVLQDRF

-55 QSYANIASGVASSI
+55 QSYANMASGVANSI

-78 TGADFIDMMTSVGAI
+78 TGADFIDMMTTVGAI

-110 LGLRTMFMSRDIAS
+110 LGLRTLFMSRDIAS

-135 ANQIQQMISGAAMM
+135 ANQIQEMISGAAMM
-149 ANATGMELGGKGGTA
+149 ANATGMELGGKGGAA

-174 KLEGQNAANVVGDQL
+174 KLEGQQAADIIGDQL
-189 TKAAMSSNVSMADLA
+189 TKAVLSSNVSMTDLA
-204 ESIKYSAASMVTLRQ
+204 ESIKYSAASMVTLKQ

-243 SIRNMADYLTQSL
+243 SIRNMADYLTQSI

-267 ARLGLSKQDFV
+267 AKLGLGKQDFV
-278 DANGDLQDFAIILGK
+278 DANGDLQDFAVILEK
-293 IEEATQGLSTIDQN
+293 IGTATQGLSTVDQN

-339 QNNSARFAEEVVGKR
+339 QNNSAGFAEWVVGKR
-354 METLAGKID
+354 MKTFAGKID
-363 IIQSAAENLM
+363 IVQSAAENLM

-379 LGKNPIIMGFLD
+379 LDKNPIIMGFLD
-391 MLGWA
+391 MVGWA

-441 DSQVSFKTM
+441 DSQVSFRTM
-450 IRLMMGGW
+450 VRLMIGGW
-458 SQATMSAQG
+458 NQATMSAQG
-467 YLNMERAIIAQR
+467 YLNMERAIMAQR
-479 KAGIG
+479 EAGIG
-484 ASATIIAGM
+484 ASAATVAAMGGM
-493 AGLPGYFYNG
+493 PAYYYNG
-503 NIPAKMGANGRYY
+503 NTPAKMGANGRYY
-516 AQTGRG
+516 ANTGRG

-536 TNAGQMTRGLM
+536 TDASKMTRSLM
-547 GTAAGAAA
+547 GGAGAAA
-555 GAASR
+555 GVASR

-568 GILGFGSRLL
+568 GLL
-578 GLFGGPLG
+578 GL
-586 TAAGAAAG
+586 
-594 AASRGALASVGRGI
+594 
-608 LGFGSRLLGLF
+608 GSRIKGLF

-678 TIQEIR
+678 TIQEMR
-684 WLVQMLGVYTDK
+684 WLVQTLGLYAER
-696 LNNRENRGTHLTINM
+696 LNQRDNKGTHLTINM

-721 GERDS
+721 GDRDA

>member
-55 QSYANIASGVASSI
+55 QSYANMASGVANSI

-78 TGADFIDMMTSVGAI
+78 TGADFIDMMTTVGAI

-135 ANQIQQMISGAAMM
+135 ANQIQEMISGAAMM
-149 ANATGMELGGKGGTA
+149 ANATGMVLGGKGGAA

-174 KLEGQNAANVVGDQL
+174 KLEGQQAADIIGDQL
-189 TKAAMSSNVSMADLA
+189 TKAALSSNVSMPDLA
-204 ESIKYSAASMVTLRQ
+204 ESIKYSAASMVTLKQ

-243 SIRNMADYLTQSL
+243 SIRNMADYLTQSI

-267 ARLGLSKQDFV
+267 AKLGLGKQDFV
-278 DANGDLQDFAIILGK
+278 DANGDLQDFAVILERIGT
-293 IEEATQGLSTIDQN
+293 ATQGLSTVDQN

-339 QNNSARFAEEVVGKR
+339 QNNSAGFAEEVVRKR
-354 METLAGKID
+354 METFAGKIE
-363 IIQSAAENLM
+363 IVQSAAENLM
-373 TTFSEA
+373 TTFSKA
-379 LGKNPIIMGFLD
+379 LDKNPIIMGFLD
-391 MLGWA
+391 MVGWA

-441 DSQVSFKTM
+441 DSQVSFRTM
-450 IRLMMGGW
+450 VRLMIGGW
-458 SQATMSAQG
+458 NQATISAQG
-467 YLNMERAIIAQR
+467 YLNMERAIMAQR
-479 KAGIG
+479 EAGIR
-484 ASATIIAGM
+484 ASAATVAAIGGM
-493 AGLPGYFYNG
+493 PVYYYNG
-503 NIPAKMGANGRYY
+503 NTPAKMGANGRYY
-516 AQTGRG
+516 ANTGRG

-536 TNAGQMTRGLM
+536 TDASKMTRSLM
-547 GTAAGAAA
+547 GGAGAAA

-568 GILGFGSRLL
+568 GLLGFGSRIV
-578 GLFGGPLG
+578 GLF
-586 TAAGAAAG
+586 
-594 AASRGALASVGRGI
+594 R
-608 LGFGSRLLGLF
+608 
-619 GGPLGLAI
+619 GPLGLAI

-664 SREGYKQKDNLQML
+664 SQEGYKQKDNLQML
-678 TIQEIR
+678 TIQEMR
-684 WLVQMLGVYTDK
+684 WLVQTLGLYAER
-696 LNNRENRGTHLTINM
+696 LNQRDNKGTHLTINM

-721 GERDS
+721 GDRDA

>member
-1 MAFTSGSPSAG
+1 
-12 QLEIG
+12 
-17 VALVLQDRF
+17 
-26 SNQAREASSVIRG
+26 
-39 LHRDAKNAVQA
+39 
-50 NLTAV
+50 
-55 QSYANIASGVASSI
+55 
-69 VSTLTTTIE
+69 
-78 TGADFIDMMTSVGAI
+78 
-93 SGATEN
+93 
-99 QMSGLSETAQT
+99 MSGLSETAQT

-135 ANQIQQMISGAAMM
+135 ANQIQEMISGAAMM
-149 ANATGMELGGKGGTA
+149 ANATGMELGGKGGAA

-174 KLEGQNAANVVGDQL
+174 KLEGQQAADIVGDQL
-189 TKAAMSSNVSMADLA
+189 TKAALSSNVLMTDLA
-204 ESIKYSAASMVTLRQ
+204 ESIKYSAASMVTLKQ
-219 QLPQVAAMIGTLG
+219 QLPQVAAMIGVLG

-243 SIRNMADYLTQSL
+243 SIRNMADYLTQSI

-267 ARLGLSKQDFV
+267 AKLGLGKQDFV
-278 DANGDLQDFAIILGK
+278 DANGDLQDFAVILEK
-293 IEEATQGLSTIDQN
+293 IGTATQGLSTVDQN

-339 QNNSARFAEEVVGKR
+339 QNNSAGFAEEVVRKR
-354 METLAGKID
+354 METFAGKIE
-363 IIQSAAENLM
+363 IVQSAVENLM
-373 TTFSEA
+373 TTFSKA
-379 LGKNPIIMGFLD
+379 LDKNPIIMGFLD
-391 MLGWA
+391 MVGGA

-409 PWIAGFAAI
+409 PWIAGFVTI

-441 DSQVSFKTM
+441 DSQVSFRTM
-450 IRLMMGGW
+450 IRLMIGGW
-458 SQATMSAQG
+458 NQATISAQG
-467 YLNMERAIIAQR
+467 YLNMEKAIRAQR
-479 KAGIG
+479 EAGIR
-484 ASATIIAGM
+484 ASAATVAAMGGM
-493 AGLPGYFYNG
+493 PAYYYNG
-503 NIPAKMGANGRYY
+503 NTPAKMGANGRYY
-516 AQTGRG
+516 ANTGRG

-536 TNAGQMTRGLM
+536 TDASKMTRSLM
-547 GTAAGAAA
+547 GGAGAAA

-568 GILGFGSRLL
+568 GLLGFGSRIL
-578 GLFGGPLG
+578 GLFM
-586 TAAGAAAG
+586 
-594 AASRGALASVGRGI
+594 
-608 LGFGSRLLGLF
+608 
-619 GGPLGLAI
+619 GPLGLAI

-678 TIQEIR
+678 TIQEMR
-684 WLVQMLGVYTDK
+684 WLVQTLGLYAERLDQRDK
-696 LNNRENRGTHLTINM
+696 KGTHLTINM

-721 GERDS
+721 EDRDA

>member
-17 VALVLQDRF
+17 IALVLQDRF

-55 QSYANIASGVASSI
+55 QSYANMASGVANSI

-78 TGADFIDMMTSVGAI
+78 AGADFIDVMTTVGAI

-135 ANQIQQMISGAAMM
+135 ANQIQEMISGAAMM
-149 ANATGMELGGKGGTA
+149 ANATSMELGGKGGAA

-174 KLEGQNAANVVGDQL
+174 KLEGQQAANIVGDQL
-189 TKAAMSSNVSMADLA
+189 TKAALSSNVSMTDLA
-204 ESIKYSAASMVTLRQ
+204 EAIKYSAASMVTLKQ
-219 QLPQVAAMIGTLG
+219 QLPQVAAMIGVLG
-232 NAGIQ
+232 DAGIQ

-243 SIRNMADYLTQSL
+243 SIRNMADYLTQSI

-267 ARLGLSKQDFV
+267 AKLGLGKQDFV
-278 DANGDLQDFAIILGK
+278 DANGDLQDFAVMLEK
-293 IEEATQGLSTIDQN
+293 IGTAAQGLSTVDQN

-339 QNNSARFAEEVVGKR
+339 QNNSAGFAEEVVRKR
-354 METLAGKID
+354 METLAGKIE
-363 IIQSAAENLM
+363 IVQSAAENLM
-373 TTFSEA
+373 TTFSKA
-379 LGKNPIIMGFLD
+379 LDENPIIMGFLD
-391 MLGWA
+391 MVGWA

-409 PWIAGFAAI
+409 PWIAGFTAI
-418 AAVGLKIGSI
+418 AAAGLKIGSI
-428 WMGLRARWLLLNG
+428 WMGLRARWLILNG
-441 DSQVSFKTM
+441 DSQVSFRTM
-450 IRLMMGGW
+450 IRLMIGGW
-458 SQATMSAQG
+458 NQATISAQG
-467 YLNMERAIIAQR
+467 YLNMERAIRAQR
-479 KAGIG
+479 EAGIG
-484 ASATIIAGM
+484 ASAATLAAMGGM
-493 AGLPGYFYNG
+493 PAYYYNG
-503 NIPAKMGANGRYY
+503 NTPAKMGANGRYY
-516 AQTGRG
+516 ANTGRG

-536 TNAGQMTRGLM
+536 TNASMMTRSLM
-547 GTAAGAAA
+547 GGAGAAA

-568 GILGFGSRLL
+568 GLLGFGSRIL
-578 GLFGGPLG
+578 GLF
-586 TAAGAAAG
+586 T
-594 AASRGALASVGRGI
+594 
-608 LGFGSRLLGLF
+608 
-619 GGPLGLAI
+619 GPLGLAI
-627 TGISIFGPMIYSA
+627 TGISIFGPMIYNA

-678 TIQEIR
+678 TIQEMR
-684 WLVQMLGVYTDK
+684 WLVQTLGLYAER
-696 LNNRENRGTHLTINM
+696 LNQRDNKGTHLTINM

-721 GERDS
+721 GDRDA
-726 EINVAA
+726 EIDVAA

>member
-17 VALVLQDRF
+17 IALVLQDRF

-55 QSYANIASGVASSI
+55 QAYTNMFGGI
-69 VSTLTTTIE
+69 VSNIVSSLATTIT

-93 SGATEN
+93 SGATNE

-135 ANQIQQMISGAAMM
+135 ANQIQEMISGAAMM

-174 KLEGQNAANVVGDQL
+174 GLEGERAATLVGDQL
-189 TKAAMSSNVSMADLA
+189 TKAAMASNMSMTDLA

-243 SIRNMADYLTQSL
+243 SIRNMADYLTQSI

-267 ARLGLSKQDFV
+267 ARLGLSKKDFV
-278 DANGDLQDFAIILGK
+278 DATGDLQDFGVILGK
-293 IEEATQGLSTIDQN
+293 INEATKNLSTVDQN
-307 AVFKSIF
+307 AVLKSIF

-333 DLLNKI
+333 DLLDKI
-339 QNNSARFAEEVVGKR
+339 QNQSAGFAEGVVAKR

-373 TTFSEA
+373 TTFAEA
-379 LGKNPIIMGFLD
+379 IQNNPIIMGFLD
-391 MLGWA
+391 MVGWA
-396 ISQLRDLMATPFG
+396 ISQVRDLMATPFG
-409 PWIAGFAAI
+409 PWIAGLASIGAGVLWITNKI
-418 AAVGLKIGSI
+418 AN
-428 WMGLRARWLLLNG
+428 WRARWLILNG
-441 DSQVSFKTM
+441 DTQVTFRSM
-450 IRLMMGGW
+450 VRLLIGGW
-458 SQATMSAQG
+458 SQATISAQA

-484 ASATIIAGM
+484 ASATMVAAE
-493 AGLPGYFYNG
+493 AGLPRYYYNG

-516 AQTGRG
+516 ANTGRG

-536 TNAGQMTRGLM
+536 TNAGRMTRTIM
-547 GTAAGAAA
+547 GTGAGAAN
-555 GAASR
+555 AASR
-560 GALASVGR
+560 GALVSVGR
-568 GILGFGSRLL
+568 GLLGFGSRI
-578 GLFGGPLG
+578 
-586 TAAGAAAG
+586 
-594 AASRGALASVGRGI
+594 V
-608 LGFGSRLLGLF
+608 GLF

-627 TGISIFGPMIYSA
+627 TGISIVGPMIYSA
-640 IKGNKSAQD
+640 IKSNQASNE

-655 NDLASAIKA
+655 NDLASAVRA
-664 SREGYKQKDNLQML
+664 SKEGYNLRKDNLQEL
-678 TIQEIR
+678 TVQEMR
-684 WLVQMLGVYTDK
+684 WLVQTLGLYTEK
-696 LNNRENRGTHLTINM
+696 LNQRENKGNTTIINI
-711 DGKKF
+711 DGKKVF
-716 LEEYL
+716 EEYL
-721 GERDS
+721 NERDS

>member
-339 QNNSARFAEEVVGKR
+339 QNNSAGFAEEVVGKR

-396 ISQLRDLMATPFG
+396 ISQLRDLMSTPFG

-428 WMGLRARWLLLNG
+428 
-441 DSQVSFKTM
+441 
-450 IRLMMGGW
+450 
-458 SQATMSAQG
+458 
-467 YLNMERAIIAQR
+467 
-479 KAGIG
+479 
-484 ASATIIAGM
+484 
-493 AGLPGYFYNG
+493 
-503 NIPAKMGANGRYY
+503 
-516 AQTGRG
+516 
-522 ASGWTPVP
+522 
-530 AAMVTT
+530 
-536 TNAGQMTRGLM
+536 
-547 GTAAGAAA
+547 
-555 GAASR
+555 
-560 GALASVGR
+560 
-568 GILGFGSRLL
+568 
-578 GLFGGPLG
+578 
-586 TAAGAAAG
+586 
-594 AASRGALASVGRGI
+594 
-608 LGFGSRLLGLF
+608 
-619 GGPLGLAI
+619 
-627 TGISIFGPMIYSA
+627 
-640 IKGNKSAQD
+640 
-649 ENTRAT
+649 
-655 NDLASAIKA
+655 
-664 SREGYKQKDNLQML
+664 
-678 TIQEIR
+678 
-684 WLVQMLGVYTDK
+684 
-696 LNNRENRGTHLTINM
+696 
-711 DGKKF
+711 
-716 LEEYL
+716 
-721 GERDS
+721 
-726 EINVAA
+726 
-732 GVN
+732 

>member
-55 QSYANIASGVASSI
+55 QSYANMASGVANSI

-78 TGADFIDMMTSVGAI
+78 TGTDFIDMMTTVGAI

-110 LGLRTMFMSRDIAS
+110 LGLRTMFMSRDIVS

-135 ANQIQQMISGAAMM
+135 ANQIQEMISGAAMM
-149 ANATGMELGGKGGTA
+149 ANATGMELGGKGGAA

-174 KLEGQNAANVVGDQL
+174 NLEGQQAADIVGDQL
-189 TKAAMSSNVSMADLA
+189 TKAALSSNVLMTDLA
-204 ESIKYSAASMVTLRQ
+204 ESIKYSAASMVTLKQ

-243 SIRNMADYLTQSL
+243 SIRNMADYLTQSI

-267 ARLGLSKQDFV
+267 AKLGLGKQDFV
-278 DANGDLQDFAIILGK
+278 DANGDLQDFAVILEK
-293 IEEATQGLSTIDQN
+293 IGTATQGLSTVDQN

-339 QNNSARFAEEVVGKR
+339 QNNSAGFAEEVVRRR
-354 METLAGKID
+354 METFAGKIE
-363 IIQSAAENLM
+363 IAQSAAENLM
-373 TTFSEA
+373 TTFSQA
-379 LGKNPIIMGFLD
+379 LDKNPIIMGFLD
-391 MLGWA
+391 MVGWA
-396 ISQLRDLMATPFG
+396 ISQLRDLMVTPFG

-441 DSQVSFKTM
+441 DSQVSFRTM
-450 IRLMMGGW
+450 VRLMIGGW
-458 SQATMSAQG
+458 NQATISAQG
-467 YLNMERAIIAQR
+467 YLNMERAIMAQR
-479 KAGIG
+479 EAGIR
-484 ASATIIAGM
+484 ASAATVAAIGGM
-493 AGLPGYFYNG
+493 PVYYYNG
-503 NIPAKMGANGRYY
+503 NTPAKMGANGRYY
-516 AQTGRG
+516 ANTGRG

-536 TNAGQMTRGLM
+536 TDASKMTRSLM
-547 GTAAGAAA
+547 GGAGAAA

-568 GILGFGSRLL
+568 GLLRFGSRIV
-578 GLFGGPLG
+578 GLFM
-586 TAAGAAAG
+586 
-594 AASRGALASVGRGI
+594 
-608 LGFGSRLLGLF
+608 
-619 GGPLGLAI
+619 GPLGLAI

-678 TIQEIR
+678 TIQEMR
-684 WLVQMLGVYTDK
+684 WLVQTLGLYAER
-696 LNNRENRGTHLTINM
+696 LNQRDNKGTHLTINM

-721 GERDS
+721 GDRDA

>member
-17 VALVLQDRF
+17 IALVLQDRF
-26 SNQAREASSVIRG
+26 SNQAREASSVIRS

-55 QSYANIASGVASSI
+55 QSYANMASGVANSI

-78 TGADFIDMMTSVGAI
+78 IGADFIDMMTTVGAI

-99 QMSGLSETAQT
+99 QISGLSETAQT

-135 ANQIQQMISGAAMM
+135 ANQIQEMISGAAMM
-149 ANATGMELGGKGGTA
+149 ANATGMELGGKGGAA

-174 KLEGQNAANVVGDQL
+174 KLEGQQAADIIGDQL
-189 TKAAMSSNVSMADLA
+189 TKAVMSSNVSMTDLS
-204 ESIKYSAASMVTLRQ
+204 ESIKYSAASMVTLKQ

-243 SIRNMADYLTQSL
+243 SIRNMADYLTQSI

-267 ARLGLSKQDFV
+267 AKLGLGKQDFV
-278 DANGDLQDFAIILGK
+278 DANGDLQDFAVILEK
-293 IEEATQGLSTIDQN
+293 IDTATRGLSTVDQN

-339 QNNSARFAEEVVGKR
+339 QNNSAGFAEEVVRKR

-363 IIQSAAENLM
+363 MVQSAAENLM
-373 TTFSEA
+373 TTFSNA
-379 LGKNPIIMGFLD
+379 LDKNPIIMGFLD
-391 MLGWA
+391 MVVWA

-409 PWIAGFAAI
+409 PWIAGFATI

-441 DSQVSFKTM
+441 DSQVSFRTM
-450 IRLMMGGW
+450 VRLMIGGW
-458 SQATMSAQG
+458 NQATISAQG

-479 KAGIG
+479 EAGIR
-484 ASATIIAGM
+484 ASAATVAAIGGM
-493 AGLPGYFYNG
+493 PAYYYNG
-503 NIPAKMGANGRYY
+503 NTPAKMGANGRYY
-516 AQTGRG
+516 ANTGRG
-522 ASGWTPVP
+522 ASRWTPVP

-536 TNAGQMTRGLM
+536 TDASKMTRSLM
-547 GTAAGAAA
+547 GGAGAAA

-568 GILGFGSRLL
+568 GLLRLGSR
-578 GLFGGPLG
+578 
-586 TAAGAAAG
+586 
-594 AASRGALASVGRGI
+594 I
-608 LGFGSRLLGLF
+608 KGLF

-678 TIQEIR
+678 TIQEMR
-684 WLVQMLGVYTDK
+684 WLVQTLGIYAER
-696 LNNRENRGTHLTINM
+696 LNQLDNKGTHLTINM

-721 GERDS
+721 GDRDA

>member
-1 MAFTSGSPSAG
+1 
-12 QLEIG
+12 
-17 VALVLQDRF
+17 
-26 SNQAREASSVIRG
+26 
-39 LHRDAKNAVQA
+39 
-50 NLTAV
+50 
-55 QSYANIASGVASSI
+55 
-69 VSTLTTTIE
+69 
-78 TGADFIDMMTSVGAI
+78 
-93 SGATEN
+93 
-99 QMSGLSETAQT
+99 
-110 LGLRTMFMSRDIAS
+110 
-124 GMKYLAMAGND
+124 
-135 ANQIQQMISGAAMM
+135 
-149 ANATGMELGGKGGTA
+149 
-164 DLLTNIMRTF
+164 
-174 KLEGQNAANVVGDQL
+174 
-189 TKAAMSSNVSMADLA
+189 
-204 ESIKYSAASMVTLRQ
+204 
-219 QLPQVAAMIGTLG
+219 
-232 NAGIQ
+232 
-237 GSMAGT
+237 
-243 SIRNMADYLTQSL
+243 
-256 TNPNFK
+256 
-262 GAKAL
+262 
-267 ARLGLSKQDFV
+267 
-278 DANGDLQDFAIILGK
+278 
-293 IEEATQGLSTIDQN
+293 
-307 AVFKSIF
+307 
-314 GVRGMR
+314 
-320 AAVAIMRDTEGYF
+320 
-333 DLLNKI
+333 
-339 QNNSARFAEEVVGKR
+339 
-354 METLAGKID
+354 
-363 IIQSAAENLM
+363 
-373 TTFSEA
+373 
-379 LGKNPIIMGFLD
+379 
-391 MLGWA
+391 
-396 ISQLRDLMATPFG
+396 MATPFG

-479 KAGIG
+479 EAGIG
-484 ASATIIAGM
+484 ASAATVAGM

-547 GTAAGAAA
+547 GTAAE
-555 GAASR
+555 
-560 GALASVGR
+560 LAS
-568 GILGFGSRLL
+568 
-578 GLFGGPLG
+578 
-586 TAAGAAAG
+586 G

>member
-17 VALVLQDRF
+17 IALVLQDRF

-55 QSYANIASGVASSI
+55 QSYANLASGVANSI

-78 TGADFIDMMTSVGAI
+78 TGADFIDMMTTVGAI

-135 ANQIQQMISGAAMM
+135 ADQIQEMISGAAMM
-149 ANATGMELGGKGGTA
+149 ANATGMELGGKGGAA

-174 KLEGQNAANVVGDQL
+174 KLEGQQAAGIVGDQL
-189 TKAAMSSNVSMADLA
+189 TKTALSSNVSMYDLA
-204 ESIKYSAASMVTLRQ
+204 ESIKYSAASMVTLKQ

-243 SIRNMADYLTQSL
+243 SIRNMADYLTQSI

-262 GAKAL
+262 GAKVL
-267 ARLGLSKQDFV
+267 AKLGLGKQDFV
-278 DANGDLQDFAIILGK
+278 DANGDLQDFGVILEK
-293 IEEATQGLSTIDQN
+293 IGTATQGLSTVDQN
-307 AVFKSIF
+307 AIFKSIF

-333 DLLNKI
+333 DLLNEI
-339 QNNSARFAEEVVGKR
+339 QNNSAGFAEAVVRKR
-354 METLAGKID
+354 METFAGKID
-363 IIQSAAENLM
+363 MVRSAAENLM
-373 TTFSEA
+373 TTFSKA
-379 LGKNPIIMGFLD
+379 LDENSIIMGFLD
-391 MLGWA
+391 MVGWA

-409 PWIAGFAAI
+409 PWIAGFATI

-441 DSQVSFKTM
+441 DSQVSFRTM
-450 IRLMMGGW
+450 IRLMIGGW
-458 SQATMSAQG
+458 NQAAISAKG
-467 YLNMERAIIAQR
+467 YLNIERAIMAQR
-479 KAGIG
+479 EAGIR
-484 ASATIIAGM
+484 ASAATVAAIGGM
-493 AGLPGYFYNG
+493 PAYYYNG
-503 NIPAKMGANGRYY
+503 NTPAKMGANGRYY
-516 AQTGRG
+516 ANTGRG

-536 TNAGQMTRGLM
+536 TDASKMTRSLM
-547 GTAAGAAA
+547 GGAGAAA

-568 GILGFGSRLL
+568 GLLGFGSRIV
-578 GLFGGPLG
+578 GLF
-586 TAAGAAAG
+586 
-594 AASRGALASVGRGI
+594 R
-608 LGFGSRLLGLF
+608 
-619 GGPLGLAI
+619 GPLGLAI
-627 TGISIFGPMIYSA
+627 IGISIFGPMIYSA
-640 IKGNKSAQD
+640 IKGNKYAQD

-664 SREGYKQKDNLQML
+664 SQEGHKQKDNLQML
-678 TIQEIR
+678 TIQEMR
-684 WLVQMLGVYTDK
+684 WLVQTLGLYAER
-696 LNNRENRGTHLTINM
+696 LNQRDNKGTHLTINM

-721 GERDS
+721 GDRDA
-726 EINVAA
+726 EINAAA

>member
-55 QSYANIASGVASSI
+55 QSYANMASGVANSI
-69 VSTLTTTIE
+69 VSMLTTTIE
-78 TGADFIDMMTSVGAI
+78 TGADFIDMMTTVGTI

-135 ANQIQQMISGAAMM
+135 ANQIQEMISGAAMM
-149 ANATGMELGGKGGTA
+149 ANATGMELGGKGGAA

-174 KLEGQNAANVVGDQL
+174 NLEGQQAADIVGDQL
-189 TKAAMSSNVSMADLA
+189 TKAALSSNVLMTDLA
-204 ESIKYSAASMVTLRQ
+204 ESIKYSAASMVTLKQ

-243 SIRNMADYLTQSL
+243 SIRNMADYLTQSI

-267 ARLGLSKQDFV
+267 AKLGLGKQDFV
-278 DANGDLQDFAIILGK
+278 DANGDLQDFAVILEK
-293 IEEATQGLSTIDQN
+293 IGTATQGLSTVDQN
-307 AVFKSIF
+307 SVFRSIF

-320 AAVAIMRDTEGYF
+320 AAVAIMRDTKGYF

-339 QNNSARFAEEVVGKR
+339 QNNSAGFAEEVVRRR
-354 METLAGKID
+354 METFAGKIE
-363 IIQSAAENLM
+363 IVQSATENLM
-373 TTFSEA
+373 TTFSKA
-379 LGKNPIIMGFLD
+379 LDKNPIIMGFLD
-391 MLGWA
+391 MVGWA

-409 PWIAGFAAI
+409 PWIAGFATI

-441 DSQVSFKTM
+441 DSQVSFRTM
-450 IRLMMGGW
+450 IRLMLGGW
-458 SQATMSAQG
+458 NQATISAQG

-479 KAGIG
+479 EAGIR
-484 ASATIIAGM
+484 ASAATVAAMGGM
-493 AGLPGYFYNG
+493 PVYYYNG
-503 NIPAKMGANGRYY
+503 NTPAKMGANGRYY
-516 AQTGRG
+516 ANTGRG

-536 TNAGQMTRGLM
+536 TNASKMTRSLM
-547 GTAAGAAA
+547 GGAGAAA

-568 GILGFGSRLL
+568 GLLGFGSRIVGLL
-578 GLFGGPLG
+578 
-586 TAAGAAAG
+586 
-594 AASRGALASVGRGI
+594 S
-608 LGFGSRLLGLF
+608 
-619 GGPLGLAI
+619 GPLGLAI

-664 SREGYKQKDNLQML
+664 SQEGYKQKDNLQML
-678 TIQEIR
+678 TIQEMR
-684 WLVQMLGVYTDK
+684 WLVQTLGLYAER
-696 LNNRENRGTHLTINM
+696 LNQRDNKGTHLTINM

-721 GERDS
+721 GDRDA

>member
-17 VALVLQDRF
+17 IALVLQDRF

-55 QSYANIASGVASSI
+55 QSYANMASGIANSI
-69 VSTLTTTIE
+69 VSTLATTIE
-78 TGADFIDMMTSVGAI
+78 TGTDFIDTMTTVGAI

-99 QMSGLSETAQT
+99 QMSGLSDTAQT

-135 ANQIQQMISGAAMM
+135 ANQIQEMISGAAMM
-149 ANATGMELGGKGGTA
+149 ANATGMELGGKGGAA

-174 KLEGQNAANVVGDQL
+174 KLEGQQAADIVGDQL
-189 TKAAMSSNVSMADLA
+189 TKAALSSNILMTDLA
-204 ESIKYSAASMVTLRQ
+204 ESIKYSAASMVTLKQ
-219 QLPQVAAMIGTLG
+219 QLPQVAAMIGVLG

-243 SIRNMADYLTQSL
+243 SIRNMADYLTQSI

-267 ARLGLSKQDFV
+267 AKLGLGKQDFV
-278 DANGDLQDFAIILGK
+278 DANGDLQDFAIILEK
-293 IEEATQGLSTIDQN
+293 IGTATQGLSTVDQN

-339 QNNSARFAEEVVGKR
+339 QNNSAGFAEEVVRKR
-354 METLAGKID
+354 METFAGKVEIV
-363 IIQSAAENLM
+363 QSAIENLM
-373 TTFSEA
+373 TTFSKA
-379 LGKNPIIMGFLD
+379 LDENPIIMGFLD
-391 MLGWA
+391 MIGGA

-409 PWIAGFAAI
+409 PWIAGFVTI

-441 DSQVSFKTM
+441 DSQVSFRTM
-450 IRLMMGGW
+450 VRLMIGGW
-458 SQATMSAQG
+458 NQATISAQG
-467 YLNMERAIIAQR
+467 YLNMERAILAQR
-479 KAGIG
+479 EAGIG
-484 ASATIIAGM
+484 ASAATVATMGGM
-493 AGLPGYFYNG
+493 PAYYYNG

-516 AQTGRG
+516 ANTGRG

-536 TNAGQMTRGLM
+536 TDASKMTRSLM
-547 GTAAGAAA
+547 GGAGAAA

-568 GILGFGSRLL
+568 GLLKFGSRIVGLL
-578 GLFGGPLG
+578 
-586 TAAGAAAG
+586 
-594 AASRGALASVGRGI
+594 I
-608 LGFGSRLLGLF
+608 
-619 GGPLGLAI
+619 GPLGLAI

-664 SREGYKQKDNLQML
+664 SREGYKQKDYLQVL
-678 TIQEIR
+678 TIQEMR
-684 WLVQMLGVYTDK
+684 WLVQTLGLYTER
-696 LNNRENRGTHLTINM
+696 LNQRDNKGTHLTINM

-721 GERDS
+721 GDRDA

>member
-17 VALVLQDRF
+17 IALVLQDRF

-39 LHRDAKNAVQA
+39 LHRDAKNAIQA

-55 QSYANIASGVASSI
+55 QSYANMASGVANSI

-78 TGADFIDMMTSVGAI
+78 TGADFIDMMTTVGAI

-135 ANQIQQMISGAAMM
+135 ANQIQEMISGAAMM
-149 ANATGMELGGKGGTA
+149 ANATGMELGGKGGAA
-164 DLLTNIMRTF
+164 DLLTNVMRTF
-174 KLEGQNAANVVGDQL
+174 KLEGQQAADIIGDQL
-189 TKAAMSSNVSMADLA
+189 TKAVMSSNVSMPDLA
-204 ESIKYSAASMVTLRQ
+204 ESIKYSAASMVTLKQ

-243 SIRNMADYLTQSL
+243 SIRNMADYLTQSI

-267 ARLGLSKQDFV
+267 AKLGLGKQDFV
-278 DANGDLQDFAIILGK
+278 DANGDLQDFAVILEK
-293 IEEATQGLSTIDQN
+293 IGTATQGLSTVDQN

-339 QNNSARFAEEVVGKR
+339 QNNSAGFAEWVVGKR
-354 METLAGKID
+354 MKTFAGKID
-363 IIQSAAENLM
+363 MVRSAAENLM
-373 TTFSEA
+373 TTFSKA
-379 LGKNPIIMGFLD
+379 LDKNPIIMGFLD
-391 MLGWA
+391 MVGWA
-396 ISQLRDLMATPFG
+396 ISQLRDLMVTPFG

-441 DSQVSFKTM
+441 DSQVSFRTM
-450 IRLMMGGW
+450 VRLMIGGW
-458 SQATMSAQG
+458 NQATMSAQG
-467 YLNMERAIIAQR
+467 YLNMERAIMAQR
-479 KAGIG
+479 EAGIG
-484 ASATIIAGM
+484 ASAATVAAMGGM
-493 AGLPGYFYNG
+493 PAYYYNG
-503 NIPAKMGANGRYY
+503 NTPAKMGANGRYY
-516 AQTGRG
+516 ANTGRG

-536 TNAGQMTRGLM
+536 TDASKMTRSLM
-547 GTAAGAAA
+547 GGAGAAA
-555 GAASR
+555 GVASR
-560 GALASVGR
+560 GALASIGR
-568 GILGFGSRLL
+568 GLL
-578 GLFGGPLG
+578 GL
-586 TAAGAAAG
+586 
-594 AASRGALASVGRGI
+594 
-608 LGFGSRLLGLF
+608 GSIIKGLF

-678 TIQEIR
+678 TIQEMR
-684 WLVQMLGVYTDK
+684 WLVQTLGLYAER
-696 LNNRENRGTHLTINM
+696 LNQRDNKGTHLTINM

-721 GERDS
+721 GDRDA

>member
-17 VALVLQDRF
+17 IALVLQDRF

-39 LHRDAKNAVQA
+39 LHRDAKNAIQA

-55 QSYANIASGVASSI
+55 QSYANMASGVANSI
-69 VSTLTTTIE
+69 MSTLTTTIE
-78 TGADFIDMMTSVGAI
+78 IGTDFIDMMTTVGAI

-99 QMSGLSETAQT
+99 QMSRLSETAQT

-135 ANQIQQMISGAAMM
+135 ADQIQEMISGAAMM
-149 ANATGMELGGKGGTA
+149 ANATGMELRGKGGAA

-174 KLEGQNAANVVGDQL
+174 KLEGQQAADIVGDQL
-189 TKAAMSSNVSMADLA
+189 TKAALSSNVLMTDLA
-204 ESIKYSAASMVTLRQ
+204 ESIKYSAASMVTLKQ
-219 QLPQVAAMIGTLG
+219 QLPQVAAMIGVLG

-243 SIRNMADYLTQSL
+243 SIRNMADYLTQSI

-267 ARLGLSKQDFV
+267 AKLGLGKQDFV
-278 DANGDLQDFAIILGK
+278 DANGDLQDFAVILEK
-293 IEEATQGLSTIDQN
+293 IGTATQGLSTVDQN

-339 QNNSARFAEEVVGKR
+339 QNNSAGFAEEVVRKR
-354 METLAGKID
+354 METFAGKVEIV
-363 IIQSAAENLM
+363 QSAIENLM
-373 TTFSEA
+373 STFSEA
-379 LGKNPIIMGFLD
+379 LDKNPIIMGFLD
-391 MLGWA
+391 MVGGA
-396 ISQLRDLMATPFG
+396 ISQLRDLMGTPFG
-409 PWIAGFAAI
+409 PWIAGFVAI
-418 AAVGLKIGSI
+418 AAAGLKVGSI

-441 DSQVSFKTM
+441 DSQVSFRTM
-450 IRLMMGGW
+450 IRLMIGGW
-458 SQATMSAQG
+458 NQATISAQG
-467 YLNMERAIIAQR
+467 YLNMERAIRAQR
-479 KAGIG
+479 EAGIR
-484 ASATIIAGM
+484 ASAATVAAMGGM
-493 AGLPGYFYNG
+493 PAYYYNG
-503 NIPAKMGANGRYY
+503 NTPAKMGANGRYY
-516 AQTGRG
+516 ANTGRG

-536 TNAGQMTRGLM
+536 TDASKMTRSLM
-547 GTAAGAAA
+547 GGAGDAA

-568 GILGFGSRLL
+568 GLLRFGSRIL
-578 GLFGGPLG
+578 GLFM
-586 TAAGAAAG
+586 
-594 AASRGALASVGRGI
+594 
-608 LGFGSRLLGLF
+608 
-619 GGPLGLAI
+619 GPLGLAI

-664 SREGYKQKDNLQML
+664 SREGYKQKENLQML
-678 TIQEIR
+678 TIQEMR
-684 WLVQMLGVYTDK
+684 WLVQTLGLYAER
-696 LNNRENRGTHLTINM
+696 LNQRDNKGTHLTINM

-721 GERDS
+721 GDRDA